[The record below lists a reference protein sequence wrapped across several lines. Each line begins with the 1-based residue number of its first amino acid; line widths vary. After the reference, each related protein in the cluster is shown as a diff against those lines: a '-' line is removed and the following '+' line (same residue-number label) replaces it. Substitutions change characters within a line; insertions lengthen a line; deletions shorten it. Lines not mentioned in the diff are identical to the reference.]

1 MEQKKITF
9 NRDLNKAMK
18 FASQKALVENS
29 DFITPEH
36 LLYGMMTLPQM
47 QDLMWSCNEAFDID
61 DFLDELD
68 EHIEEST
75 KDDSQ
80 GAKPNDICEPSFQLQ
95 QVFTDAVRQAIMA
108 ERKAIDM
115 PMAIN
120 AILCLEN
127 SWAAYLL
134 RKHANV
140 EDFEIMTG
148 TEIHFHEHSTGV
160 EEDDDQY
167 SNGEGDNPFGLF
179 DDDDED
185 LLFGDEDDYS
195 SPSHKNDKWK
205 KYVTCINEHLKD
217 KNPLI
222 GREKELDRTIQVLCR
237 KDKNN
242 PLHIGEPG
250 VGKTAL
256 VYGVARRIEEGKVP
270 DRLKGCNI
278 YQLDMGTLLAGTRFR
293 GDMEQR
299 LKQIMEGV
307 TSEAHCIIYLD
318 EIHNIVGAGKGA
330 EGGSDVSDLLKP
342 YLDDDRIRVIG
353 ATTYTE
359 YNKNFTRSVGM
370 IRRFQTIDVE
380 EPSIDEAIHILKSLK
395 PIYEKYHH
403 VKYDAAAIEYA
414 VTSSAKFITDRFL
427 PDKAIDLMDEAAAKL
442 RMERDSQPEELD
454 EITRRLRQ
462 LEIER
467 EAIKREGDEAKLD
480 ALNKEIAE
488 LQEREKNFRAKW
500 EGEKEVLAKIQQDK
514 QQMEQLKFEAERA
527 EREGDYGRVA
537 EIRYGKLQQL
547 QHDIDAQQEQ
557 LRSRQGAEAM
567 VKEEVTPDDIAD
579 VVARWTGIPV
589 TRMLQSEREKLLHL
603 EDELHRRVVGQD
615 EAIQAVADAVRRSRA
630 GLQDPKRPIG
640 SFIFLGTTGV
650 GKTELAKALAD
661 YLFNDENMMT
671 RIDMSEYQEK
681 FSVSR
686 LVGAPPGYVGYE
698 EGGQLTEAVRR
709 KPYSVV
715 LFDEIEKAHPDV
727 FNILLQ
733 VLDDGRLTDNKGR
746 TVNFK
751 NTIIIMTSNMGSQL
765 IQQKFEAIA
774 RKSADERERIIDE
787 TKGEVLE
794 MLKKTIR
801 PEFLN
806 RIDDI
811 IMFEP
816 LTQPQIEQI
825 VRLQVNGIERLLKDQ
840 DVHIEV
846 SDAAVKLVAK
856 AGFDPEFGARP
867 VKRALQRLLLNDLSK
882 ALLAGTVDK
891 TRPIRVDV
899 DGDAL
904 RFSNAD

>member
-18 FASQKALVENS
+18 YASQKALVENS

-47 QDLMWSCNEAFDID
+47 QDLMWSCNEAFDLD

-140 EDFEIMTG
+140 EDFEIMTA
-148 TEIHFHEHSTGV
+148 TEIHFHERSTGV

-185 LLFGDEDDYS
+185 LLFGDEDDFS

-205 KYVTCINEHLKD
+205 KYVTCINEHLAE

-427 PDKAIDLMDEAAAKL
+427 PDKAIDIIDEAGAQAE
-442 RMERDSQPEELD
+442 MEGKKYKKIGKKQ
-454 EITRRLRQ
+454 
-462 LEIER
+462 
-467 EAIKREGDEAKLD
+467 
-480 ALNKEIAE
+480 IA
-488 LQEREKNFRAKW
+488 
-500 EGEKEVLAKIQQDK
+500 EVLAK
-514 QQMEQLKFEAERA
+514 
-527 EREGDYGRVA
+527 VA
-537 EIRYGKLQQL
+537 K
-547 QHDIDAQQEQ
+547 IDALAIKQDDNKNLASLE
-557 LRSRQGAEAM
+557 SRM
-567 VKEEVTPDDIAD
+567 KD
-579 VVARWTGIPV
+579 VIY
-589 TRMLQSEREKLLHL
+589 
-603 EDELHRRVVGQD
+603 GQD
-615 EAIQAVADAVRRSRA
+615 RAIQTVVEAVQLSKA
-630 GLQDPKRPIG
+630 GLTDENKPLASLLFVGP
-640 SFIFLGTTGV
+640 TGV
-650 GKTELAKALAD
+650 GKTEVAKMLAQELGVKLVR
-661 YLFNDENMMT
+661 F
-671 RIDMSEYQEK
+671 DMSEYVEK
-681 FSVSR
+681 HTVAK
-686 LVGAPPGYVGYE
+686 LIGAPAGYVGYDD
-698 EGGQLTEAVRR
+698 GGLLTDAVR
-709 KPYSVV
+709 KSPDCV
-715 LFDEIEKAHPDV
+715 LLLDEIEKAHSDI

-733 VLDDGRLTDNKGR
+733 VMDYGVLTDSKGR
-746 TVNFK
+746 KAHFK
-751 NTIIIMTSNMGSQL
+751 NVILIMTSNAGAQYASQASVGFASTATAGSAMLKQVKHTFKPEFINRL
-765 IQQKFEAIA
+765 NEIVVFNDMDEQMAKLILGKKLRELNAKLAAKSVSITLTDEAHQHLLKSGYSKEYGAREMDRVIQQQLKTMLM
-774 RKSADERERIIDE
+774 REILFG
-787 TKGEVLE
+787 K
-794 MLKKTIR
+794 LKKGGEATV
-801 PEFLN
+801 
-806 RIDDI
+806 D
-811 IMFEP
+811 
-816 LTQPQIEQI
+816 
-825 VRLQVNGIERLLKDQ
+825 LQNGILTIKQ
-840 DVHIEV
+840 
-846 SDAAVKLVAK
+846 S
-856 AGFDPEFGARP
+856 
-867 VKRALQRLLLNDLSK
+867 
-882 ALLAGTVDK
+882 
-891 TRPIRVDV
+891 
-899 DGDAL
+899 
-904 RFSNAD
+904 

>member
-47 QDLMWSCNEAFDID
+47 QDLMWSCNEAFDLD
-61 DFLDELD
+61 NFLDELD

-140 EDFEIMTG
+140 EDFEIMTA
-148 TEIHFHEHSTGV
+148 TEIHFHERSTGV

-205 KYVTCINEHLKD
+205 KYVTCINEHLAE

-222 GREKELDRTIQVLCR
+222 GRERELDRTIQVLCR

-427 PDKAIDLMDEAAAKL
+427 PDKAIDIIDEAGAQAE
-442 RMERDSQPEELD
+442 MEGKKYKKIGKKQ
-454 EITRRLRQ
+454 
-462 LEIER
+462 
-467 EAIKREGDEAKLD
+467 
-480 ALNKEIAE
+480 IA
-488 LQEREKNFRAKW
+488 
-500 EGEKEVLAKIQQDK
+500 EVLAK
-514 QQMEQLKFEAERA
+514 
-527 EREGDYGRVA
+527 VA
-537 EIRYGKLQQL
+537 K
-547 QHDIDAQQEQ
+547 IDALAIKQDDNKNLASLE
-557 LRSRQGAEAM
+557 SRM
-567 VKEEVTPDDIAD
+567 KD
-579 VVARWTGIPV
+579 VIY
-589 TRMLQSEREKLLHL
+589 
-603 EDELHRRVVGQD
+603 GQD
-615 EAIQAVADAVRRSRA
+615 RAIQTVVEAVQLSKA
-630 GLQDPKRPIG
+630 GLTDENKPLASLLFVGP
-640 SFIFLGTTGV
+640 TGV
-650 GKTELAKALAD
+650 GKTEVAKMLAQELGVKLVR
-661 YLFNDENMMT
+661 F
-671 RIDMSEYQEK
+671 DMSEYVEK
-681 FSVSR
+681 HTVAK
-686 LVGAPPGYVGYE
+686 LIGAPAGYVGYDD
-698 EGGQLTEAVRR
+698 GGLLTDAVR
-709 KPYSVV
+709 KSPDCV
-715 LFDEIEKAHPDV
+715 LLLDEIEKAHSDI

-733 VLDDGRLTDNKGR
+733 VMDYGVLTDSKGR
-746 TVNFK
+746 KAHFK
-751 NTIIIMTSNMGSQL
+751 NVILIMTSNAGAQYASQASVGFASTASAGSAMLKQVKHTFKPEFINRL
-765 IQQKFEAIA
+765 NEIVVFNDMDEQMAKLILGKKLRELNAKLAAKSVSIALTDEAHQHLLKSGYSKEYGAREMDRVIQQQLKTMLM
-774 RKSADERERIIDE
+774 REILFG
-787 TKGEVLE
+787 K
-794 MLKKTIR
+794 LKKGG
-801 PEFLN
+801 E
-806 RIDDI
+806 
-811 IMFEP
+811 
-816 LTQPQIEQI
+816 
-825 VRLQVNGIERLLKDQ
+825 
-840 DVHIEV
+840 
-846 SDAAVKLVAK
+846 A
-856 AGFDPEFGARP
+856 
-867 VKRALQRLLLNDLSK
+867 
-882 ALLAGTVDK
+882 TVDLQNGTLTIK
-891 TRPIRVDV
+891 Q
-899 DGDAL
+899 
-904 RFSNAD
+904 S

>member
-140 EDFEIMTG
+140 EDFEIMTA
-148 TEIHFHEHSTGV
+148 TEIHFHERSTGV

-185 LLFGDEDDYS
+185 LLFGDEDDFS

-205 KYVTCINEHLKD
+205 KYVTCINEHLAE

-427 PDKAIDLMDEAAAKL
+427 PDKAIDIIDEAGAQAE
-442 RMERDSQPEELD
+442 MEGKKYKKIGKKQ
-454 EITRRLRQ
+454 
-462 LEIER
+462 
-467 EAIKREGDEAKLD
+467 
-480 ALNKEIAE
+480 IA
-488 LQEREKNFRAKW
+488 
-500 EGEKEVLAKIQQDK
+500 EVLAK
-514 QQMEQLKFEAERA
+514 
-527 EREGDYGRVA
+527 VA
-537 EIRYGKLQQL
+537 K
-547 QHDIDAQQEQ
+547 IDALAIKQDDNKNLASLE
-557 LRSRQGAEAM
+557 SRM
-567 VKEEVTPDDIAD
+567 KD
-579 VVARWTGIPV
+579 VIY
-589 TRMLQSEREKLLHL
+589 
-603 EDELHRRVVGQD
+603 GQD
-615 EAIQAVADAVRRSRA
+615 RAIQTVVEAVQLSKA
-630 GLQDPKRPIG
+630 GLTDENKPLASLLFVGP
-640 SFIFLGTTGV
+640 TGV
-650 GKTELAKALAD
+650 GKTEVAKMLAQELGVKLVR
-661 YLFNDENMMT
+661 F
-671 RIDMSEYQEK
+671 DMSEYVEK
-681 FSVSR
+681 HTVAK
-686 LVGAPPGYVGYE
+686 LIGAPAGYVGYDD
-698 EGGQLTEAVRR
+698 GGLLTDAVR
-709 KPYSVV
+709 KSPDCV
-715 LFDEIEKAHPDV
+715 LLLDEIEKAHSDI

-733 VLDDGRLTDNKGR
+733 VMDYGVLTDSKGR
-746 TVNFK
+746 KAHFK
-751 NTIIIMTSNMGSQL
+751 NVILIMTSNAGAQYASQASVGFASTASAGSAMLKQVKHTFKPEFINRL
-765 IQQKFEAIA
+765 NEIVVFNDMDEQMAKLILGKKLRELNAKLAAKSVSITLTDEAHQHLLKSGYSKEYGAREMDRVIQQQLKTMLM
-774 RKSADERERIIDE
+774 REILFG
-787 TKGEVLE
+787 K
-794 MLKKTIR
+794 LKKGG
-801 PEFLN
+801 E
-806 RIDDI
+806 
-811 IMFEP
+811 
-816 LTQPQIEQI
+816 
-825 VRLQVNGIERLLKDQ
+825 
-840 DVHIEV
+840 
-846 SDAAVKLVAK
+846 A
-856 AGFDPEFGARP
+856 
-867 VKRALQRLLLNDLSK
+867 
-882 ALLAGTVDK
+882 TVDLQNGTLTIK
-891 TRPIRVDV
+891 Q
-899 DGDAL
+899 
-904 RFSNAD
+904 S

>member
-47 QDLMWSCNEAFDID
+47 QDLMWSCNEAFDLD

-140 EDFEIMTG
+140 EDFEIMTA
-148 TEIHFHEHSTGV
+148 TEIHFHERSTGV

-185 LLFGDEDDYS
+185 LLFGDEDDFS

-205 KYVTCINEHLKD
+205 KYVTCINEHLAE

-222 GREKELDRTIQVLCR
+222 GRERELDRTIQVLCR

-256 VYGVARRIEEGKVP
+256 VYGVARRIEEGNVP

-427 PDKAIDLMDEAAAKL
+427 PDKAIDIIDEAGAQAE
-442 RMERDSQPEELD
+442 MEGKKYKKIGKKQ
-454 EITRRLRQ
+454 
-462 LEIER
+462 
-467 EAIKREGDEAKLD
+467 
-480 ALNKEIAE
+480 IA
-488 LQEREKNFRAKW
+488 
-500 EGEKEVLAKIQQDK
+500 EVLAK
-514 QQMEQLKFEAERA
+514 
-527 EREGDYGRVA
+527 VA
-537 EIRYGKLQQL
+537 K
-547 QHDIDAQQEQ
+547 IDALAIKQDDNKNLASLE
-557 LRSRQGAEAM
+557 SRM
-567 VKEEVTPDDIAD
+567 KD
-579 VVARWTGIPV
+579 VIY
-589 TRMLQSEREKLLHL
+589 
-603 EDELHRRVVGQD
+603 GQD
-615 EAIQAVADAVRRSRA
+615 RAIQTVVEAVQLSKA
-630 GLQDPKRPIG
+630 GLTDENKPLASLLFVGP
-640 SFIFLGTTGV
+640 TGV
-650 GKTELAKALAD
+650 GKTEVAKMLAQELGVKLVR
-661 YLFNDENMMT
+661 F
-671 RIDMSEYQEK
+671 DMSEYVEK
-681 FSVSR
+681 HTVAK
-686 LVGAPPGYVGYE
+686 LIGAPAGYVGYDD
-698 EGGQLTEAVRR
+698 GGLLTDAVR
-709 KPYSVV
+709 KSPDCV
-715 LFDEIEKAHPDV
+715 LLLDEIEKAHSDI

-733 VLDDGRLTDNKGR
+733 VMDYGVLTDSKGR
-746 TVNFK
+746 KAHFK
-751 NTIIIMTSNMGSQL
+751 NVILIMTSNAGAQYASQASVGFASTATAGSAMLKQVKHTFKPEFINRL
-765 IQQKFEAIA
+765 NEIVVFNDMDEQMAKLILGKKLRELNAKLAAKSVSITLTDEAHQHLLKSGYSKEYGAREMDRVIQQQLKTMLM
-774 RKSADERERIIDE
+774 REILFG
-787 TKGEVLE
+787 K
-794 MLKKTIR
+794 LKKGG
-801 PEFLN
+801 E
-806 RIDDI
+806 
-811 IMFEP
+811 
-816 LTQPQIEQI
+816 
-825 VRLQVNGIERLLKDQ
+825 
-840 DVHIEV
+840 
-846 SDAAVKLVAK
+846 A
-856 AGFDPEFGARP
+856 
-867 VKRALQRLLLNDLSK
+867 
-882 ALLAGTVDK
+882 TVDLQNGTLTIK
-891 TRPIRVDV
+891 Q
-899 DGDAL
+899 
-904 RFSNAD
+904 S

>member
-18 FASQKALVENS
+18 YASQKALVENS

-148 TEIHFHEHSTGV
+148 TEIHFHERSTGV

-195 SPSHKNDKWK
+195 SPSRKNDKWK
-205 KYVTCINEHLKD
+205 KYVTCINEHLAE

-427 PDKAIDLMDEAAAKL
+427 PDKAIDIIDEAGAQAE
-442 RMERDSQPEELD
+442 MEGKKYKKIGKKQ
-454 EITRRLRQ
+454 
-462 LEIER
+462 
-467 EAIKREGDEAKLD
+467 
-480 ALNKEIAE
+480 IA
-488 LQEREKNFRAKW
+488 
-500 EGEKEVLAKIQQDK
+500 EVLAK
-514 QQMEQLKFEAERA
+514 
-527 EREGDYGRVA
+527 VA
-537 EIRYGKLQQL
+537 K
-547 QHDIDAQQEQ
+547 IDALAIKQDDNKNLASLE
-557 LRSRQGAEAM
+557 SRM
-567 VKEEVTPDDIAD
+567 KD
-579 VVARWTGIPV
+579 VIY
-589 TRMLQSEREKLLHL
+589 
-603 EDELHRRVVGQD
+603 GQD
-615 EAIQAVADAVRRSRA
+615 RAIQTVVEAVQLSKA
-630 GLQDPKRPIG
+630 GLTDENKPLASLLFVGP
-640 SFIFLGTTGV
+640 TGV
-650 GKTELAKALAD
+650 GKTEVAKMLAQELGVKLVR
-661 YLFNDENMMT
+661 F
-671 RIDMSEYQEK
+671 DMSEYVEK
-681 FSVSR
+681 HTVAK
-686 LVGAPPGYVGYE
+686 LIGAPAGYVGYDD
-698 EGGQLTEAVRR
+698 GGLLTDAVR
-709 KPYSVV
+709 KSPDCV
-715 LFDEIEKAHPDV
+715 LLLDEIEKAHSDI

-733 VLDDGRLTDNKGR
+733 VMDYGVLTDSKGR
-746 TVNFK
+746 KAHFK
-751 NTIIIMTSNMGSQL
+751 NVILIMTSNAGAQYASQASVGFASTATAGSAMLKQVKHTFKPEFINRL
-765 IQQKFEAIA
+765 NEIVVFNDMDEQMAKLILGKKLRELNAKLAAKSVSITLTDEAHQHLLKNGYSKEYGAREMDRVIQQQLKTMLM
-774 RKSADERERIIDE
+774 REILFG
-787 TKGEVLE
+787 K
-794 MLKKTIR
+794 LKKGG
-801 PEFLN
+801 E
-806 RIDDI
+806 
-811 IMFEP
+811 
-816 LTQPQIEQI
+816 
-825 VRLQVNGIERLLKDQ
+825 
-840 DVHIEV
+840 
-846 SDAAVKLVAK
+846 A
-856 AGFDPEFGARP
+856 
-867 VKRALQRLLLNDLSK
+867 
-882 ALLAGTVDK
+882 TVDLQNGTLTIK
-891 TRPIRVDV
+891 Q
-899 DGDAL
+899 
-904 RFSNAD
+904 S

>member
-47 QDLMWSCNEAFDID
+47 QDLMWSCNEAFDLD

-140 EDFEIMTG
+140 EDFEIMTA
-148 TEIHFHEHSTGV
+148 TEIHFHERSTGV

-185 LLFGDEDDYS
+185 LLFGDEDDFS

-205 KYVTCINEHLKD
+205 KYVTCINEHLAE

-242 PLHIGEPG
+242 PLHIGDPG

-427 PDKAIDLMDEAAAKL
+427 PDKAIDIIDEAGAQAE
-442 RMERDSQPEELD
+442 MEGKKYKKIGKKQ
-454 EITRRLRQ
+454 
-462 LEIER
+462 
-467 EAIKREGDEAKLD
+467 
-480 ALNKEIAE
+480 IA
-488 LQEREKNFRAKW
+488 
-500 EGEKEVLAKIQQDK
+500 EVLAK
-514 QQMEQLKFEAERA
+514 
-527 EREGDYGRVA
+527 VA
-537 EIRYGKLQQL
+537 K
-547 QHDIDAQQEQ
+547 IDALAIKQDDNKNLASLE
-557 LRSRQGAEAM
+557 SRM
-567 VKEEVTPDDIAD
+567 KD
-579 VVARWTGIPV
+579 VIY
-589 TRMLQSEREKLLHL
+589 
-603 EDELHRRVVGQD
+603 GQD
-615 EAIQAVADAVRRSRA
+615 RAIQTVVEAVQLSKA
-630 GLQDPKRPIG
+630 GLTDENKPLASLLFVGP
-640 SFIFLGTTGV
+640 TGV
-650 GKTELAKALAD
+650 GKTEVAKTLAQELGVKLVR
-661 YLFNDENMMT
+661 F
-671 RIDMSEYQEK
+671 DMSEYVEK
-681 FSVSR
+681 HTVAK
-686 LVGAPPGYVGYE
+686 LIGAPAGYVGYDD
-698 EGGQLTEAVRR
+698 GGLLTDAVR
-709 KPYSVV
+709 KSPDCV
-715 LFDEIEKAHPDV
+715 LLLDEIEKAHSDI

-733 VLDDGRLTDNKGR
+733 VMDYGVLTDSKGR
-746 TVNFK
+746 KAHFK
-751 NTIIIMTSNMGSQL
+751 NVILIMTSNAGAQYASQASVGFASTATAGSAMLKQVKHTFKPEFINRL
-765 IQQKFEAIA
+765 NEIVVFNDMDEQMAKLILGKKLRELNAKLAAKSVSITLTDEAHQHLLKSGYSKEYGAREMDRVIQQQLKTMLM
-774 RKSADERERIIDE
+774 REILFG
-787 TKGEVLE
+787 K
-794 MLKKTIR
+794 LKKGG
-801 PEFLN
+801 E
-806 RIDDI
+806 
-811 IMFEP
+811 
-816 LTQPQIEQI
+816 
-825 VRLQVNGIERLLKDQ
+825 
-840 DVHIEV
+840 
-846 SDAAVKLVAK
+846 A
-856 AGFDPEFGARP
+856 
-867 VKRALQRLLLNDLSK
+867 
-882 ALLAGTVDK
+882 TVDLQNGTLTIK
-891 TRPIRVDV
+891 Q
-899 DGDAL
+899 
-904 RFSNAD
+904 S

>member
-47 QDLMWSCNEAFDID
+47 QDLMWSCNEAFDLD

-140 EDFEIMTG
+140 EDFEIMTA
-148 TEIHFHEHSTGV
+148 TEIHFHERSTGV

-195 SPSHKNDKWK
+195 SPSRKNDKWK
-205 KYVTCINEHLKD
+205 KYVTCINEHLAE

-330 EGGSDVSDLLKP
+330 EGVSDVSDLLKP

-403 VKYDAAAIEYA
+403 VKYDDAAIEYA

-427 PDKAIDLMDEAAAKL
+427 PDKAIDIIDEAGAQAE
-442 RMERDSQPEELD
+442 MEGKKYKKIGKKQ
-454 EITRRLRQ
+454 
-462 LEIER
+462 
-467 EAIKREGDEAKLD
+467 
-480 ALNKEIAE
+480 IA
-488 LQEREKNFRAKW
+488 
-500 EGEKEVLAKIQQDK
+500 EVLAK
-514 QQMEQLKFEAERA
+514 
-527 EREGDYGRVA
+527 VA
-537 EIRYGKLQQL
+537 K
-547 QHDIDAQQEQ
+547 IDALAIKQDDNKNLASLE
-557 LRSRQGAEAM
+557 SRM
-567 VKEEVTPDDIAD
+567 KD
-579 VVARWTGIPV
+579 VIY
-589 TRMLQSEREKLLHL
+589 
-603 EDELHRRVVGQD
+603 GQD
-615 EAIQAVADAVRRSRA
+615 RAIQTVVEAVQLSKA
-630 GLQDPKRPIG
+630 GLTDENKPLASLLFVGP
-640 SFIFLGTTGV
+640 TGV
-650 GKTELAKALAD
+650 GKTEVAKMLAQELGVKLVR
-661 YLFNDENMMT
+661 F
-671 RIDMSEYQEK
+671 DMSEYVEK
-681 FSVSR
+681 HTVAK
-686 LVGAPPGYVGYE
+686 LIGAPAGYVGYDD
-698 EGGQLTEAVRR
+698 GGLLTDAVR
-709 KPYSVV
+709 KSPDCV
-715 LFDEIEKAHPDV
+715 LLLDEIEKAHSDI

-733 VLDDGRLTDNKGR
+733 VMDYGVLTDSKGR
-746 TVNFK
+746 KAHFK
-751 NTIIIMTSNMGSQL
+751 NVILIMTSNAGAQYASQASMGFASTATAGSAMLKQVKHTFKPEFINRL
-765 IQQKFEAIA
+765 NEIVVFNDMDEQMAKLILGKKLRELNAKLAAKSVSITLTEEAHQHLLKSGYSKEYGAREMDRVIQQQLKTMLM
-774 RKSADERERIIDE
+774 REILFG
-787 TKGEVLE
+787 K
-794 MLKKTIR
+794 LKKGG
-801 PEFLN
+801 E
-806 RIDDI
+806 
-811 IMFEP
+811 
-816 LTQPQIEQI
+816 
-825 VRLQVNGIERLLKDQ
+825 
-840 DVHIEV
+840 
-846 SDAAVKLVAK
+846 A
-856 AGFDPEFGARP
+856 
-867 VKRALQRLLLNDLSK
+867 
-882 ALLAGTVDK
+882 TVDLK
-891 TRPIRVDV
+891 NGTLTIKQ
-899 DGDAL
+899 
-904 RFSNAD
+904 S

>member
-18 FASQKALVENS
+18 YASQKALVENS

-47 QDLMWSCNEAFDID
+47 QDLMWSCNEAFDLD
-61 DFLDELD
+61 NFLDELD

-140 EDFEIMTG
+140 EDFEIMTA
-148 TEIHFHEHSTGV
+148 TEIHFHERSTGV

-185 LLFGDEDDYS
+185 LLFGDEDDFS

-205 KYVTCINEHLKD
+205 KYVTCINEHLAE

-427 PDKAIDLMDEAAAKL
+427 PDKAIDIIDEAGAQAE
-442 RMERDSQPEELD
+442 MEGKKYKKIGKKQ
-454 EITRRLRQ
+454 
-462 LEIER
+462 
-467 EAIKREGDEAKLD
+467 
-480 ALNKEIAE
+480 IA
-488 LQEREKNFRAKW
+488 
-500 EGEKEVLAKIQQDK
+500 EVLAK
-514 QQMEQLKFEAERA
+514 
-527 EREGDYGRVA
+527 VA
-537 EIRYGKLQQL
+537 K
-547 QHDIDAQQEQ
+547 IDALAIKQDDNKNLASLE
-557 LRSRQGAEAM
+557 SRM
-567 VKEEVTPDDIAD
+567 KD
-579 VVARWTGIPV
+579 VIY
-589 TRMLQSEREKLLHL
+589 
-603 EDELHRRVVGQD
+603 GQD
-615 EAIQAVADAVRRSRA
+615 RAIQTVVEAVQLSKA
-630 GLQDPKRPIG
+630 GLTDENKPLASLLFVGP
-640 SFIFLGTTGV
+640 TGV
-650 GKTELAKALAD
+650 GKTEVAKMLAQELGVKLVR
-661 YLFNDENMMT
+661 F
-671 RIDMSEYQEK
+671 DMSEYVEK
-681 FSVSR
+681 HTVAK
-686 LVGAPPGYVGYE
+686 LIGAPAGYVGYDD
-698 EGGQLTEAVRR
+698 GGLLTDAVR
-709 KPYSVV
+709 KSPDCV
-715 LFDEIEKAHPDV
+715 LLLDEIEKAHSDI

-733 VLDDGRLTDNKGR
+733 VMDYGVLTDSKGR
-746 TVNFK
+746 KAHFK
-751 NTIIIMTSNMGSQL
+751 NVILIMTSNAGAQYASQASVGFASTASAGSAMLKQVKHTFKPEFINRL
-765 IQQKFEAIA
+765 NEIVVFNDMDEQMAKLILGKKLRELNAKLAAKSVSITLTDEAHQHLLKSGYSKEYGAREMDRVIQQQLKTMLM
-774 RKSADERERIIDE
+774 REILFG
-787 TKGEVLE
+787 K
-794 MLKKTIR
+794 LKKGG
-801 PEFLN
+801 E
-806 RIDDI
+806 
-811 IMFEP
+811 
-816 LTQPQIEQI
+816 
-825 VRLQVNGIERLLKDQ
+825 
-840 DVHIEV
+840 
-846 SDAAVKLVAK
+846 A
-856 AGFDPEFGARP
+856 
-867 VKRALQRLLLNDLSK
+867 
-882 ALLAGTVDK
+882 TVDLQNGTLTIK
-891 TRPIRVDV
+891 Q
-899 DGDAL
+899 
-904 RFSNAD
+904 S

>member
-47 QDLMWSCNEAFDID
+47 QDLMWSCNEAFDLD
-61 DFLDELD
+61 NFLDELD

-140 EDFEIMTG
+140 EDFEIMTA
-148 TEIHFHEHSTGV
+148 TEIHFHERSTGV

-185 LLFGDEDDYS
+185 LLFGDEDDFS

-205 KYVTCINEHLKD
+205 KYVTCINEHLAE

-278 YQLDMGTLLAGTRFR
+278 YQFDMGTLLAGTRFR

-427 PDKAIDLMDEAAAKL
+427 PDKAIDIIDEAGAQAE
-442 RMERDSQPEELD
+442 MEGKKYKKIGKKQ
-454 EITRRLRQ
+454 
-462 LEIER
+462 
-467 EAIKREGDEAKLD
+467 
-480 ALNKEIAE
+480 IA
-488 LQEREKNFRAKW
+488 
-500 EGEKEVLAKIQQDK
+500 EVLAK
-514 QQMEQLKFEAERA
+514 
-527 EREGDYGRVA
+527 VA
-537 EIRYGKLQQL
+537 K
-547 QHDIDAQQEQ
+547 IDALAIKQDDNKNLASLE
-557 LRSRQGAEAM
+557 SRM
-567 VKEEVTPDDIAD
+567 KD
-579 VVARWTGIPV
+579 VIY
-589 TRMLQSEREKLLHL
+589 
-603 EDELHRRVVGQD
+603 GQD
-615 EAIQAVADAVRRSRA
+615 RAIQTVVEAVQLSKA
-630 GLQDPKRPIG
+630 GLTDENKPLASLLFVGP
-640 SFIFLGTTGV
+640 TGV
-650 GKTELAKALAD
+650 GKTEVAKMLAQELGVKLVR
-661 YLFNDENMMT
+661 F
-671 RIDMSEYQEK
+671 DMSEYVEK
-681 FSVSR
+681 HTVAK
-686 LVGAPPGYVGYE
+686 LIGAPAGYVGYDD
-698 EGGQLTEAVRR
+698 GGLLTDAVR
-709 KPYSVV
+709 KSPDCV
-715 LFDEIEKAHPDV
+715 LLLDEIEKAHSDI

-733 VLDDGRLTDNKGR
+733 VMDYGVLTDSKGR
-746 TVNFK
+746 KAHFK
-751 NTIIIMTSNMGSQL
+751 NVILIMTSNAGAQYASQASMGFASTATAGSAMLKQVKHTFKPEFINRL
-765 IQQKFEAIA
+765 NEIVVFNDMDEQMAKLILGKKLRELNAKLAAKSVSITLTDEAHQHLLKSGYSKEYGAREMDRVIQQQLKTMLM
-774 RKSADERERIIDE
+774 REILFG
-787 TKGEVLE
+787 K
-794 MLKKTIR
+794 LKKGGEATV
-801 PEFLN
+801 
-806 RIDDI
+806 D
-811 IMFEP
+811 
-816 LTQPQIEQI
+816 
-825 VRLQVNGIERLLKDQ
+825 LQNGILTIKQ
-840 DVHIEV
+840 
-846 SDAAVKLVAK
+846 S
-856 AGFDPEFGARP
+856 
-867 VKRALQRLLLNDLSK
+867 
-882 ALLAGTVDK
+882 
-891 TRPIRVDV
+891 
-899 DGDAL
+899 
-904 RFSNAD
+904 

>member
-47 QDLMWSCNEAFDID
+47 QDLMWSCNEAFDLD

-140 EDFEIMTG
+140 EDFEIMTA
-148 TEIHFHEHSTGV
+148 TEIHFHERSTGV

-185 LLFGDEDDYS
+185 LLFGDEDDFS

-205 KYVTCINEHLKD
+205 KYVTCINEHLAE

-256 VYGVARRIEEGKVP
+256 VYGVARRIEEGNVP

-427 PDKAIDLMDEAAAKL
+427 PDKAIDIIDEAGAQAE
-442 RMERDSQPEELD
+442 MEGKKYKKIGKKQ
-454 EITRRLRQ
+454 
-462 LEIER
+462 
-467 EAIKREGDEAKLD
+467 
-480 ALNKEIAE
+480 IA
-488 LQEREKNFRAKW
+488 
-500 EGEKEVLAKIQQDK
+500 EVLAK
-514 QQMEQLKFEAERA
+514 
-527 EREGDYGRVA
+527 VA
-537 EIRYGKLQQL
+537 K
-547 QHDIDAQQEQ
+547 IDALAIKQDDNKNLASLE
-557 LRSRQGAEAM
+557 SRM
-567 VKEEVTPDDIAD
+567 KD
-579 VVARWTGIPV
+579 VIY
-589 TRMLQSEREKLLHL
+589 
-603 EDELHRRVVGQD
+603 GQD
-615 EAIQAVADAVRRSRA
+615 RAIQTVVEAVQLSKA
-630 GLQDPKRPIG
+630 GLTDENKPLASLLFVGP
-640 SFIFLGTTGV
+640 TGV
-650 GKTELAKALAD
+650 GKTEVAKMLAQELGVKLVR
-661 YLFNDENMMT
+661 F
-671 RIDMSEYQEK
+671 DMSEYVEK
-681 FSVSR
+681 HTVAK
-686 LVGAPPGYVGYE
+686 LIGAPAGYVGYDD
-698 EGGQLTEAVRR
+698 GGLLTDAVR
-709 KPYSVV
+709 KSPDCV
-715 LFDEIEKAHPDV
+715 LLLDEIEKAHSDI

-733 VLDDGRLTDNKGR
+733 VMDYGVLTDSKGR
-746 TVNFK
+746 KAHFK
-751 NTIIIMTSNMGSQL
+751 NVILIMTSNAGAQYASQATVGFASTATAGSAMLKQVKHTFKPEFINRL
-765 IQQKFEAIA
+765 NEIVVFNDMDEQMAKLILGKKLRELNAKLAAKSVSITLTDEAHQHLLKSGYSKEYGAREMDRVIQQQLKTMLM
-774 RKSADERERIIDE
+774 REILFG
-787 TKGEVLE
+787 K
-794 MLKKTIR
+794 LKKGG
-801 PEFLN
+801 E
-806 RIDDI
+806 
-811 IMFEP
+811 
-816 LTQPQIEQI
+816 
-825 VRLQVNGIERLLKDQ
+825 
-840 DVHIEV
+840 
-846 SDAAVKLVAK
+846 A
-856 AGFDPEFGARP
+856 
-867 VKRALQRLLLNDLSK
+867 
-882 ALLAGTVDK
+882 TVDLQNGTLTIK
-891 TRPIRVDV
+891 Q
-899 DGDAL
+899 
-904 RFSNAD
+904 S

>member
-47 QDLMWSCNEAFDID
+47 QDLMWSCNEAFDLD

-140 EDFEIMTG
+140 EDFEIMTA
-148 TEIHFHEHSTGV
+148 TEIHFHERSTGV

-185 LLFGDEDDYS
+185 LLFGDEDDFS

-205 KYVTCINEHLKD
+205 KYVTCINEHLAE

-222 GREKELDRTIQVLCR
+222 GRECELDRTIQVLCR

-427 PDKAIDLMDEAAAKL
+427 PDKAIDIIDEAGAQAE
-442 RMERDSQPEELD
+442 MEGKKYKKIGKKQ
-454 EITRRLRQ
+454 
-462 LEIER
+462 
-467 EAIKREGDEAKLD
+467 
-480 ALNKEIAE
+480 IA
-488 LQEREKNFRAKW
+488 
-500 EGEKEVLAKIQQDK
+500 EVLAK
-514 QQMEQLKFEAERA
+514 
-527 EREGDYGRVA
+527 VA
-537 EIRYGKLQQL
+537 K
-547 QHDIDAQQEQ
+547 IDALAIKQDDNKNLASLE
-557 LRSRQGAEAM
+557 SRM
-567 VKEEVTPDDIAD
+567 KSVIY
-579 VVARWTGIPV
+579 
-589 TRMLQSEREKLLHL
+589 
-603 EDELHRRVVGQD
+603 GQD
-615 EAIQAVADAVRRSRA
+615 RAIQTVVEAVQLSKA
-630 GLQDPKRPIG
+630 GLTDENKPLASLLFVGP
-640 SFIFLGTTGV
+640 TGV
-650 GKTELAKALAD
+650 GKTEVAKMLAQELGVKLVR
-661 YLFNDENMMT
+661 F
-671 RIDMSEYQEK
+671 DMSEYVEK
-681 FSVSR
+681 HTVAK
-686 LVGAPPGYVGYE
+686 LIGAPAGYVGYDD
-698 EGGQLTEAVRR
+698 GGLLTDAVR
-709 KPYSVV
+709 KSPDCV
-715 LFDEIEKAHPDV
+715 LLLDEIEKAHSDI

-733 VLDDGRLTDNKGR
+733 VMDYGVLTDSKGR
-746 TVNFK
+746 KAHFK
-751 NTIIIMTSNMGSQL
+751 NVILIMTSNAGAQYASQASMGFASTATAGSAMLKQVKHTFKPEFINRL
-765 IQQKFEAIA
+765 NEIVVFNDMDEQMAKLILGKKLRELNAKLAAKSVSITLTDEAHQHLLKSGYSKEYGAREMDRVIQQQLKTMLM
-774 RKSADERERIIDE
+774 REILFG
-787 TKGEVLE
+787 K
-794 MLKKTIR
+794 LKKGG
-801 PEFLN
+801 E
-806 RIDDI
+806 
-811 IMFEP
+811 
-816 LTQPQIEQI
+816 
-825 VRLQVNGIERLLKDQ
+825 
-840 DVHIEV
+840 
-846 SDAAVKLVAK
+846 A
-856 AGFDPEFGARP
+856 
-867 VKRALQRLLLNDLSK
+867 
-882 ALLAGTVDK
+882 TVDLQNGTLTIK
-891 TRPIRVDV
+891 Q
-899 DGDAL
+899 
-904 RFSNAD
+904 S

>member
-395 PIYEKYHH
+395 SIYEKYHH
-403 VKYDAAAIEYA
+403 VKYDDAAIEYA

-427 PDKAIDLMDEAAAKL
+427 PDKAIDIIDEAGAQAE
-442 RMERDSQPEELD
+442 MEGKKYKKIGKKQ
-454 EITRRLRQ
+454 
-462 LEIER
+462 
-467 EAIKREGDEAKLD
+467 
-480 ALNKEIAE
+480 IA
-488 LQEREKNFRAKW
+488 
-500 EGEKEVLAKIQQDK
+500 EVLAK
-514 QQMEQLKFEAERA
+514 
-527 EREGDYGRVA
+527 VA
-537 EIRYGKLQQL
+537 K
-547 QHDIDAQQEQ
+547 IDALAIKQDDNKNLASLE
-557 LRSRQGAEAM
+557 SRM
-567 VKEEVTPDDIAD
+567 KD
-579 VVARWTGIPV
+579 VIY
-589 TRMLQSEREKLLHL
+589 
-603 EDELHRRVVGQD
+603 GQD
-615 EAIQAVADAVRRSRA
+615 RAIQTVVEAVQLSKA
-630 GLQDPKRPIG
+630 GLTDENKPLASLLFVGP
-640 SFIFLGTTGV
+640 TGV
-650 GKTELAKALAD
+650 GKTEVAKMLAQELGVKLVR
-661 YLFNDENMMT
+661 F
-671 RIDMSEYQEK
+671 DMSEYVEK
-681 FSVSR
+681 HTVAK
-686 LVGAPPGYVGYE
+686 LIGAPAGYVGYDDS
-698 EGGQLTEAVRR
+698 GLLTDAVR
-709 KPYSVV
+709 KSPDCV
-715 LFDEIEKAHPDV
+715 LLLDEIEKAHSDI

-733 VLDDGRLTDNKGR
+733 VMDYGVLTDSKGR
-746 TVNFK
+746 KAHFK
-751 NTIIIMTSNMGSQL
+751 NVILIMTSNAGAQYASQASVGFASTATAGSAMLKQVKHTFKPEFINRL
-765 IQQKFEAIA
+765 NEIVVFNDMDEQMAKLILDKKLRELNTKLAAKSVSITLTDEAHQHLLKSGYSKEYGAREMDRVIQQQLKTMLM
-774 RKSADERERIIDE
+774 REILFG
-787 TKGEVLE
+787 K
-794 MLKKTIR
+794 LKKGGEATV
-801 PEFLN
+801 
-806 RIDDI
+806 D
-811 IMFEP
+811 
-816 LTQPQIEQI
+816 
-825 VRLQVNGIERLLKDQ
+825 LQNGILTIKQ
-840 DVHIEV
+840 
-846 SDAAVKLVAK
+846 S
-856 AGFDPEFGARP
+856 
-867 VKRALQRLLLNDLSK
+867 
-882 ALLAGTVDK
+882 
-891 TRPIRVDV
+891 
-899 DGDAL
+899 
-904 RFSNAD
+904 

>member
-1 MEQKKITF
+1 MEQRKITF

-18 FASQKALVENS
+18 YASQKALVENS

-47 QDLMWSCNEAFDID
+47 QDLMWSCNEAFDLD

-140 EDFEIMTG
+140 EDFEIMTE

-160 EEDDDQY
+160 EEDNDQY
-167 SNGEGDNPFGLF
+167 SNGEGDDNPFGLF
-179 DDDDED
+179 DDDDEY
-185 LLFGDEDDYS
+185 LPFGDDDDFS
-195 SPSHKNDKWK
+195 SPSRKNDKWK
-205 KYVTCINEHLKD
+205 KYVTCINEHLED

-237 KDKNN
+237 KEKNN

-270 DRLKGCNI
+270 DRLKGSKI
-278 YQLDMGTLLAGTRFR
+278 YQLDMGTLLACTRYR

-427 PDKAIDLMDEAAAKL
+427 PDKAIDIIDEAGAQAE
-442 RMERDSQPEELD
+442 MEGKKYKKIGKKQ
-454 EITRRLRQ
+454 
-462 LEIER
+462 
-467 EAIKREGDEAKLD
+467 
-480 ALNKEIAE
+480 IA
-488 LQEREKNFRAKW
+488 
-500 EGEKEVLAKIQQDK
+500 EVLAK
-514 QQMEQLKFEAERA
+514 
-527 EREGDYGRVA
+527 VA
-537 EIRYGKLQQL
+537 K
-547 QHDIDAQQEQ
+547 IDALAIKQDDNKNLASLE
-557 LRSRQGAEAM
+557 SRM
-567 VKEEVTPDDIAD
+567 KD
-579 VVARWTGIPV
+579 VIY
-589 TRMLQSEREKLLHL
+589 
-603 EDELHRRVVGQD
+603 GQD
-615 EAIQAVADAVRRSRA
+615 RAIQTVVEAVQLSKA
-630 GLQDPKRPIG
+630 GLTDENKPLASLLFVGP
-640 SFIFLGTTGV
+640 TGV
-650 GKTELAKALAD
+650 GKTEVAKMLAQELGVKLVR
-661 YLFNDENMMT
+661 F
-671 RIDMSEYQEK
+671 DMSEYVEK
-681 FSVSR
+681 HTVAK
-686 LVGAPPGYVGYE
+686 LIGAPAGYVGYDD
-698 EGGQLTEAVRR
+698 GGLLTDAVR
-709 KPYSVV
+709 KSPDCV
-715 LFDEIEKAHPDV
+715 LLLDEIEKAHSDI

-733 VLDDGRLTDNKGR
+733 VMDYGVLTDSKGR
-746 TVNFK
+746 KAHFK
-751 NTIIIMTSNMGSQL
+751 NVILIMTSNAGAQYASQASVGFASTATAGSAMLKQVKHTFKPEFINRL
-765 IQQKFEAIA
+765 NEIVVFNDMDEQMAKLILGKKLRELNAKLAAKSVSITLTNEAHQHLLKSGYSKEYGAREMDRVIQQQLKTMLM
-774 RKSADERERIIDE
+774 REILFG
-787 TKGEVLE
+787 K
-794 MLKKTIR
+794 LKK
-801 PEFLN
+801 
-806 RIDDI
+806 
-811 IMFEP
+811 
-816 LTQPQIEQI
+816 
-825 VRLQVNGIERLLKDQ
+825 GG
-840 DVHIEV
+840 
-846 SDAAVKLVAK
+846 K
-856 AGFDPEFGARP
+856 A
-867 VKRALQRLLLNDLSK
+867 
-882 ALLAGTVDK
+882 TVDLQNGTLTIK
-891 TRPIRVDV
+891 Q
-899 DGDAL
+899 
-904 RFSNAD
+904 S

>member
-47 QDLMWSCNEAFDID
+47 QDLMWSCNEAFDLD
-61 DFLDELD
+61 NFLDELD

-140 EDFEIMTG
+140 EDFEIMTA
-148 TEIHFHEHSTGV
+148 TEIHFHERSTGV

-195 SPSHKNDKWK
+195 SPSRKNDKWK
-205 KYVTCINEHLKD
+205 KYVTCINEHLAE

-427 PDKAIDLMDEAAAKL
+427 PDKAIDIIDEAGAQAE
-442 RMERDSQPEELD
+442 MEGKKYKKIGKKQ
-454 EITRRLRQ
+454 
-462 LEIER
+462 
-467 EAIKREGDEAKLD
+467 
-480 ALNKEIAE
+480 IA
-488 LQEREKNFRAKW
+488 
-500 EGEKEVLAKIQQDK
+500 EVLAK
-514 QQMEQLKFEAERA
+514 
-527 EREGDYGRVA
+527 VA
-537 EIRYGKLQQL
+537 K
-547 QHDIDAQQEQ
+547 IDALAIKQDDNKNLASLE
-557 LRSRQGAEAM
+557 SRM
-567 VKEEVTPDDIAD
+567 KD
-579 VVARWTGIPV
+579 VIY
-589 TRMLQSEREKLLHL
+589 
-603 EDELHRRVVGQD
+603 GQD
-615 EAIQAVADAVRRSRA
+615 RAIQTVVEAVQLSKA
-630 GLQDPKRPIG
+630 GLTDENKPLASLLFVGP
-640 SFIFLGTTGV
+640 TGV
-650 GKTELAKALAD
+650 GKTEVAKMLAQELGVKLVR
-661 YLFNDENMMT
+661 F
-671 RIDMSEYQEK
+671 DMSEYVEK
-681 FSVSR
+681 HTVAK
-686 LVGAPPGYVGYE
+686 LIGAPAGYVGYDD
-698 EGGQLTEAVRR
+698 GGLLTDAVR
-709 KPYSVV
+709 KSPDCV
-715 LFDEIEKAHPDV
+715 LLLDEIEKAHSDI

-733 VLDDGRLTDNKGR
+733 VMDYGVLTDSKGR
-746 TVNFK
+746 KAHFK
-751 NTIIIMTSNMGSQL
+751 NVILIMTSNAGAQYASQASMGFASTATAGSAMLKQVKHTFKPEFINRL
-765 IQQKFEAIA
+765 NEIVVFNDMDEQMAKLILGKKLRELNAKLAAKSVSITLTDEAHQHLLKSGYSKEYGAREMDRVIQQQLKTMLM
-774 RKSADERERIIDE
+774 REILFG
-787 TKGEVLE
+787 K
-794 MLKKTIR
+794 LKKGGEATV
-801 PEFLN
+801 
-806 RIDDI
+806 D
-811 IMFEP
+811 
-816 LTQPQIEQI
+816 
-825 VRLQVNGIERLLKDQ
+825 LQNGILTIKQ
-840 DVHIEV
+840 
-846 SDAAVKLVAK
+846 S
-856 AGFDPEFGARP
+856 
-867 VKRALQRLLLNDLSK
+867 
-882 ALLAGTVDK
+882 
-891 TRPIRVDV
+891 
-899 DGDAL
+899 
-904 RFSNAD
+904 

>member
-47 QDLMWSCNEAFDID
+47 QDLMWSCNEAFDLD
-61 DFLDELD
+61 NFLDELD

-140 EDFEIMTG
+140 EDFEIMTA
-148 TEIHFHEHSTGV
+148 TEIHFHERSTGV

-185 LLFGDEDDYS
+185 LLFGDEDDFS

-205 KYVTCINEHLKD
+205 KYVTCINEHLAE

-222 GREKELDRTIQVLCR
+222 GREKELYRTIQVLCR

-403 VKYDAAAIEYA
+403 VKYDDAAIEYA

-427 PDKAIDLMDEAAAKL
+427 PDKAIDIIDEAGAQAE
-442 RMERDSQPEELD
+442 MEGKKYKKIGKKQ
-454 EITRRLRQ
+454 
-462 LEIER
+462 
-467 EAIKREGDEAKLD
+467 
-480 ALNKEIAE
+480 IA
-488 LQEREKNFRAKW
+488 
-500 EGEKEVLAKIQQDK
+500 EVLAK
-514 QQMEQLKFEAERA
+514 
-527 EREGDYGRVA
+527 VA
-537 EIRYGKLQQL
+537 K
-547 QHDIDAQQEQ
+547 IDALAIKQDDNKNLASLE
-557 LRSRQGAEAM
+557 SRM
-567 VKEEVTPDDIAD
+567 KD
-579 VVARWTGIPV
+579 VIY
-589 TRMLQSEREKLLHL
+589 
-603 EDELHRRVVGQD
+603 GQD
-615 EAIQAVADAVRRSRA
+615 RAIQTVVEAVQLSKA
-630 GLQDPKRPIG
+630 GLTDENKPLASLLFVGP
-640 SFIFLGTTGV
+640 TGV
-650 GKTELAKALAD
+650 GKTEVAKMLAQELGVKLVR
-661 YLFNDENMMT
+661 F
-671 RIDMSEYQEK
+671 DMSEYVEK
-681 FSVSR
+681 HTVAK
-686 LVGAPPGYVGYE
+686 LIGAPAGYVGYDD
-698 EGGQLTEAVRR
+698 GGLLTDAVR
-709 KPYSVV
+709 KSPDCV
-715 LFDEIEKAHPDV
+715 LLLDEIEKAHSDI

-733 VLDDGRLTDNKGR
+733 VMDYGVLTDSKGR
-746 TVNFK
+746 KAHFK
-751 NTIIIMTSNMGSQL
+751 NVILIMTSNAGAQYASQASVGFASTATAGSAMLKQVKHTFKPEFINRL
-765 IQQKFEAIA
+765 NEIVVFNDMDEQMAKLILGKKLRELNAKLAAKSVSITLTDEAHQHLLKSGYSKEYGAREMDRVIQQQLKTMLM
-774 RKSADERERIIDE
+774 REILFG
-787 TKGEVLE
+787 K
-794 MLKKTIR
+794 LKKGG
-801 PEFLN
+801 E
-806 RIDDI
+806 
-811 IMFEP
+811 
-816 LTQPQIEQI
+816 
-825 VRLQVNGIERLLKDQ
+825 
-840 DVHIEV
+840 
-846 SDAAVKLVAK
+846 A
-856 AGFDPEFGARP
+856 
-867 VKRALQRLLLNDLSK
+867 
-882 ALLAGTVDK
+882 TVDLQNGTLTIK
-891 TRPIRVDV
+891 Q
-899 DGDAL
+899 
-904 RFSNAD
+904 S

>member
-18 FASQKALVENS
+18 YASQKALVENS

-47 QDLMWSCNEAFDID
+47 QDLMWSCNEAFDLD

-148 TEIHFHEHSTGV
+148 TEIHFHERSTGV

-185 LLFGDEDDYS
+185 LLFGDEDDFS

-205 KYVTCINEHLKD
+205 KYVTCINEHLAE

-222 GREKELDRTIQVLCR
+222 GRERELDRTIQVLCR

-342 YLDDDRIRVIG
+342 YLDDDQIRVIG

-359 YNKNFTRSVGM
+359 YNKSFTRSVGM

-403 VKYDAAAIEYA
+403 VKYDDAAIEYA

-427 PDKAIDLMDEAAAKL
+427 PDKAIDIIDEAGAQAE
-442 RMERDSQPEELD
+442 MEGKKYKKIGKKQ
-454 EITRRLRQ
+454 
-462 LEIER
+462 
-467 EAIKREGDEAKLD
+467 
-480 ALNKEIAE
+480 IA
-488 LQEREKNFRAKW
+488 
-500 EGEKEVLAKIQQDK
+500 EVLAK
-514 QQMEQLKFEAERA
+514 
-527 EREGDYGRVA
+527 VA
-537 EIRYGKLQQL
+537 K
-547 QHDIDAQQEQ
+547 IDALAIKQDDNKNLASLE
-557 LRSRQGAEAM
+557 SRM
-567 VKEEVTPDDIAD
+567 KD
-579 VVARWTGIPV
+579 VIY
-589 TRMLQSEREKLLHL
+589 
-603 EDELHRRVVGQD
+603 GQD
-615 EAIQAVADAVRRSRA
+615 RAIQTVVEAVQLSKA
-630 GLQDPKRPIG
+630 GLTDENKPLASLLFVGP
-640 SFIFLGTTGV
+640 TGV
-650 GKTELAKALAD
+650 GKTEVAKTLAQELGVKLVR
-661 YLFNDENMMT
+661 F
-671 RIDMSEYQEK
+671 DMSEYVEK
-681 FSVSR
+681 HTVAK
-686 LVGAPPGYVGYE
+686 LIGAPAGYVGYDD
-698 EGGQLTEAVRR
+698 GGLLTDAVR
-709 KPYSVV
+709 KSPDCV
-715 LFDEIEKAHPDV
+715 LLLDEIEKAHSDI

-733 VLDDGRLTDNKGR
+733 VMDYGVLTDSKGR
-746 TVNFK
+746 KAHFK
-751 NTIIIMTSNMGSQL
+751 NVILIMTSNAGAQYASQASVGFASTASAGSAMLKQVKHTFKPEFINRL
-765 IQQKFEAIA
+765 NEIVVFNDMDEQMAKLILGKKLRELNAKLAAKSVSITLTDKAHQHLLKSGYSKEYGAREMDRVIQQQLKTMLM
-774 RKSADERERIIDE
+774 REILFG
-787 TKGEVLE
+787 K
-794 MLKKTIR
+794 LKKGG
-801 PEFLN
+801 E
-806 RIDDI
+806 
-811 IMFEP
+811 
-816 LTQPQIEQI
+816 
-825 VRLQVNGIERLLKDQ
+825 
-840 DVHIEV
+840 
-846 SDAAVKLVAK
+846 A
-856 AGFDPEFGARP
+856 
-867 VKRALQRLLLNDLSK
+867 
-882 ALLAGTVDK
+882 TVDLQNGTLTIK
-891 TRPIRVDV
+891 Q
-899 DGDAL
+899 
-904 RFSNAD
+904 S

>member
-18 FASQKALVENS
+18 YASQKALVENS

-47 QDLMWSCNEAFDID
+47 QDLMWSCNEAFDLD

-185 LLFGDEDDYS
+185 LLFGDEDDFS

-205 KYVTCINEHLKD
+205 KYVTCINEHLAE

-222 GREKELDRTIQVLCR
+222 GRERELDRTIQVLCR

-270 DRLKGCNI
+270 DRLKGCKI

-403 VKYDAAAIEYA
+403 VKYDDAAIEYA

-427 PDKAIDLMDEAAAKL
+427 PDKAIDIIDEAGAQAE
-442 RMERDSQPEELD
+442 MEGKKYKKIGKKQ
-454 EITRRLRQ
+454 
-462 LEIER
+462 
-467 EAIKREGDEAKLD
+467 
-480 ALNKEIAE
+480 IA
-488 LQEREKNFRAKW
+488 
-500 EGEKEVLAKIQQDK
+500 EVLAK
-514 QQMEQLKFEAERA
+514 
-527 EREGDYGRVA
+527 VA
-537 EIRYGKLQQL
+537 K
-547 QHDIDAQQEQ
+547 IDALAIKQDDNKNLASLE
-557 LRSRQGAEAM
+557 SRM
-567 VKEEVTPDDIAD
+567 KD
-579 VVARWTGIPV
+579 VIY
-589 TRMLQSEREKLLHL
+589 
-603 EDELHRRVVGQD
+603 GQD
-615 EAIQAVADAVRRSRA
+615 RAIQTAVEAVQLSKA
-630 GLQDPKRPIG
+630 GLTDENKPLASLLFVGP
-640 SFIFLGTTGV
+640 TGV
-650 GKTELAKALAD
+650 GKTEVAKMLAQELGVKLVR
-661 YLFNDENMMT
+661 F
-671 RIDMSEYQEK
+671 DMSEYVEK
-681 FSVSR
+681 HTVAK
-686 LVGAPPGYVGYE
+686 LIGAPAGYVGYDD
-698 EGGQLTEAVRR
+698 GGLLTDAVR
-709 KPYSVV
+709 KSPDCV
-715 LFDEIEKAHPDV
+715 LLLDEIEKAHSDI

-733 VLDDGRLTDNKGR
+733 VMDYGVLTDSKGR
-746 TVNFK
+746 KAHFK
-751 NTIIIMTSNMGSQL
+751 NVILIMTSNAGAQYASQASVGFASTATAGSAMLKQVKHTFKPEFINRL
-765 IQQKFEAIA
+765 NEIVVFNDMDEQMAKLILGKKLRELNAKLAAKSVSITLTDEAHQHLLKSGYSKEYGAREMDRVIQQQLKTMLM
-774 RKSADERERIIDE
+774 REILFG
-787 TKGEVLE
+787 K
-794 MLKKTIR
+794 LKKGG
-801 PEFLN
+801 E
-806 RIDDI
+806 
-811 IMFEP
+811 
-816 LTQPQIEQI
+816 
-825 VRLQVNGIERLLKDQ
+825 
-840 DVHIEV
+840 
-846 SDAAVKLVAK
+846 A
-856 AGFDPEFGARP
+856 
-867 VKRALQRLLLNDLSK
+867 
-882 ALLAGTVDK
+882 TVDLQNGTLTIK
-891 TRPIRVDV
+891 Q
-899 DGDAL
+899 
-904 RFSNAD
+904 S

>member
-18 FASQKALVENS
+18 YASQKALVENS
-29 DFITPEH
+29 DFITPEN

-47 QDLMWSCNEAFDID
+47 RDLMWSCNEAFDLD
-61 DFLDELD
+61 NFLDELD

-140 EDFEIMTG
+140 EDFEIMTA
-148 TEIHFHEHSTGV
+148 TEIHFHERSTGV

-185 LLFGDEDDYS
+185 LLFGDEDDFS

-205 KYVTCINEHLKD
+205 KYVTCINEHLAE

-222 GREKELDRTIQVLCR
+222 GRERELDRTIQVLCR

-427 PDKAIDLMDEAAAKL
+427 PDKAIDIIDEAGAQAE
-442 RMERDSQPEELD
+442 MEGKKYKKIGKKQ
-454 EITRRLRQ
+454 
-462 LEIER
+462 
-467 EAIKREGDEAKLD
+467 
-480 ALNKEIAE
+480 IA
-488 LQEREKNFRAKW
+488 
-500 EGEKEVLAKIQQDK
+500 EVLAK
-514 QQMEQLKFEAERA
+514 
-527 EREGDYGRVA
+527 VA
-537 EIRYGKLQQL
+537 K
-547 QHDIDAQQEQ
+547 IDALAIKQDDNKNLASLE
-557 LRSRQGAEAM
+557 SRM
-567 VKEEVTPDDIAD
+567 KD
-579 VVARWTGIPV
+579 VIY
-589 TRMLQSEREKLLHL
+589 
-603 EDELHRRVVGQD
+603 GQD
-615 EAIQAVADAVRRSRA
+615 RAIQTVVEAVQLSKA
-630 GLQDPKRPIG
+630 GLTDENKPLASLLFVGP
-640 SFIFLGTTGV
+640 TGV
-650 GKTELAKALAD
+650 GKTEVAKMLAQELGVKLVR
-661 YLFNDENMMT
+661 F
-671 RIDMSEYQEK
+671 DMSEYVEK
-681 FSVSR
+681 HTVAK
-686 LVGAPPGYVGYE
+686 LIGAPAGYVGYDD
-698 EGGQLTEAVRR
+698 GGLLTDAVR
-709 KPYSVV
+709 KSPDCV
-715 LFDEIEKAHPDV
+715 LLLDEIEKAHSDI

-733 VLDDGRLTDNKGR
+733 VMDYGVLTDSKGR
-746 TVNFK
+746 KAHFK
-751 NTIIIMTSNMGSQL
+751 NVILIMTSNAGAQYASQASVGFASTATAGSAMLKQVKHTFKPEFINRL
-765 IQQKFEAIA
+765 NEIVVFNDMDEQMAKLILGKKLRELNAKLAAKSVSITLTDEAHQHLLKNGYSKEYGAREMDRVIQQQLKTMLM
-774 RKSADERERIIDE
+774 REILFG
-787 TKGEVLE
+787 K
-794 MLKKTIR
+794 LKKGGEATV
-801 PEFLN
+801 
-806 RIDDI
+806 D
-811 IMFEP
+811 
-816 LTQPQIEQI
+816 
-825 VRLQVNGIERLLKDQ
+825 LQNGILTIKQ
-840 DVHIEV
+840 
-846 SDAAVKLVAK
+846 S
-856 AGFDPEFGARP
+856 
-867 VKRALQRLLLNDLSK
+867 
-882 ALLAGTVDK
+882 
-891 TRPIRVDV
+891 
-899 DGDAL
+899 
-904 RFSNAD
+904 

>member
-47 QDLMWSCNEAFDID
+47 QDLMWSCNEAFDLD

-140 EDFEIMTG
+140 EDFEIMTA
-148 TEIHFHEHSTGV
+148 TEIHFHERSTGV

-185 LLFGDEDDYS
+185 LLFGDEDDFS

-205 KYVTCINEHLKD
+205 KYVTCINEHLAE

-222 GREKELDRTIQVLCR
+222 GRERELDRTIQVLCR

-427 PDKAIDLMDEAAAKL
+427 PDKAIDIIDEAGAQAE
-442 RMERDSQPEELD
+442 MEGKKYKKIGKKQ
-454 EITRRLRQ
+454 
-462 LEIER
+462 
-467 EAIKREGDEAKLD
+467 
-480 ALNKEIAE
+480 IA
-488 LQEREKNFRAKW
+488 
-500 EGEKEVLAKIQQDK
+500 EVLAK
-514 QQMEQLKFEAERA
+514 
-527 EREGDYGRVA
+527 VA
-537 EIRYGKLQQL
+537 K
-547 QHDIDAQQEQ
+547 IDALAIKQDDNKNLASLE
-557 LRSRQGAEAM
+557 SRM
-567 VKEEVTPDDIAD
+567 KD
-579 VVARWTGIPV
+579 VIY
-589 TRMLQSEREKLLHL
+589 
-603 EDELHRRVVGQD
+603 GQD
-615 EAIQAVADAVRRSRA
+615 RAIQTVVEAVQLSKA
-630 GLQDPKRPIG
+630 GLTDENKPLASLLFVGP
-640 SFIFLGTTGV
+640 TGV
-650 GKTELAKALAD
+650 GKTEVAKMLAQELGVKLVR
-661 YLFNDENMMT
+661 F
-671 RIDMSEYQEK
+671 DMSEYVEK
-681 FSVSR
+681 HTVAK
-686 LVGAPPGYVGYE
+686 LIGAPAGYVGYDD
-698 EGGQLTEAVRR
+698 GGLLTDAVR
-709 KPYSVV
+709 KSPDCV
-715 LFDEIEKAHPDV
+715 LLLDEIEKAHSDI

-733 VLDDGRLTDNKGR
+733 VMDYGVLTDSKGHKAH
-746 TVNFK
+746 FK
-751 NTIIIMTSNMGSQL
+751 NVILIMTSNAGAQYASQASMGFAST
-765 IQQKFEAIA
+765 ATA
-774 RKSADERERIIDE
+774 GSA
-787 TKGEVLE
+787 
-794 MLKKTIR
+794 MLKQVKHTFK
-801 PEFLN
+801 PEFINRLN
-806 RIDDI
+806 EIVVFNDMDEQMAKLILGKKLRELNAKLAAKSVSIT
-811 IMFEP
+811 
-816 LTQPQIEQI
+816 LTDEAHQHLLKSGYSKEYGAREMDRVIPQQLKTMLMREILFGKLKKGGEAT
-825 VRLQVNGIERLLKDQ
+825 VDLQNGILTIKQ
-840 DVHIEV
+840 
-846 SDAAVKLVAK
+846 S
-856 AGFDPEFGARP
+856 
-867 VKRALQRLLLNDLSK
+867 
-882 ALLAGTVDK
+882 
-891 TRPIRVDV
+891 
-899 DGDAL
+899 
-904 RFSNAD
+904 

>member
-47 QDLMWSCNEAFDID
+47 QDLMWSCNEAFDLD
-61 DFLDELD
+61 NFLDELD

-140 EDFEIMTG
+140 EDFEIMTA
-148 TEIHFHEHSTGV
+148 TEIHFHERSTGV

-205 KYVTCINEHLKD
+205 KYVTCINEHLAE

-222 GREKELDRTIQVLCR
+222 GRERELDRTIQVLCR

-427 PDKAIDLMDEAAAKL
+427 PDKAIDIIDEAGAQAE
-442 RMERDSQPEELD
+442 MEGKKYKKIGKKQ
-454 EITRRLRQ
+454 
-462 LEIER
+462 
-467 EAIKREGDEAKLD
+467 
-480 ALNKEIAE
+480 IA
-488 LQEREKNFRAKW
+488 
-500 EGEKEVLAKIQQDK
+500 EVLAK
-514 QQMEQLKFEAERA
+514 
-527 EREGDYGRVA
+527 VA
-537 EIRYGKLQQL
+537 K
-547 QHDIDAQQEQ
+547 IDALAIKQDDNKNLASLE
-557 LRSRQGAEAM
+557 SRM
-567 VKEEVTPDDIAD
+567 KD
-579 VVARWTGIPV
+579 VIY
-589 TRMLQSEREKLLHL
+589 
-603 EDELHRRVVGQD
+603 GQD
-615 EAIQAVADAVRRSRA
+615 RAIQTVVEAVQLSKA
-630 GLQDPKRPIG
+630 GLTDENKPLASLLFVGP
-640 SFIFLGTTGV
+640 TGV
-650 GKTELAKALAD
+650 GKTEVAKMLAQELGVKLVR
-661 YLFNDENMMT
+661 F
-671 RIDMSEYQEK
+671 DMSEYVEK
-681 FSVSR
+681 HTVAK
-686 LVGAPPGYVGYE
+686 LIGAPAGYVGYDD
-698 EGGQLTEAVRR
+698 GGLLTDAVR
-709 KPYSVV
+709 KSPDCV
-715 LFDEIEKAHPDV
+715 LLLDEIEKAHSDI

-733 VLDDGRLTDNKGR
+733 VMDYGVLTDSKGR
-746 TVNFK
+746 KAHFK
-751 NTIIIMTSNMGSQL
+751 NVILIMTSNAGAQYASQASVGFASTASAGSAMLKQVKHTFKPEFINRL
-765 IQQKFEAIA
+765 NEIVVFNDMDEQMAKLILGKKLRELNAKLAAKSVSITLTDEAHQHLLKSGYSKEYGAREMDRVIQQQLKTMLM
-774 RKSADERERIIDE
+774 REILFG
-787 TKGEVLE
+787 K
-794 MLKKTIR
+794 LKKGGEATV
-801 PEFLN
+801 
-806 RIDDI
+806 D
-811 IMFEP
+811 
-816 LTQPQIEQI
+816 
-825 VRLQVNGIERLLKDQ
+825 LQNGILTIKQ
-840 DVHIEV
+840 
-846 SDAAVKLVAK
+846 S
-856 AGFDPEFGARP
+856 
-867 VKRALQRLLLNDLSK
+867 
-882 ALLAGTVDK
+882 
-891 TRPIRVDV
+891 
-899 DGDAL
+899 
-904 RFSNAD
+904 

>member
-47 QDLMWSCNEAFDID
+47 QDLMWSCNEAFDLD
-61 DFLDELD
+61 NFLDELD

-140 EDFEIMTG
+140 EDFEIMTA
-148 TEIHFHEHSTGV
+148 TEIHFHERSTGV

-205 KYVTCINEHLKD
+205 KYVTCINEHLAE

-427 PDKAIDLMDEAAAKL
+427 PDKAIDIIDEAGAQAE
-442 RMERDSQPEELD
+442 MEGKKYKKIGKKQ
-454 EITRRLRQ
+454 
-462 LEIER
+462 
-467 EAIKREGDEAKLD
+467 
-480 ALNKEIAE
+480 IA
-488 LQEREKNFRAKW
+488 
-500 EGEKEVLAKIQQDK
+500 EVLAK
-514 QQMEQLKFEAERA
+514 
-527 EREGDYGRVA
+527 VA
-537 EIRYGKLQQL
+537 K
-547 QHDIDAQQEQ
+547 IDALAIKQDDNKNLASLE
-557 LRSRQGAEAM
+557 SRM
-567 VKEEVTPDDIAD
+567 KD
-579 VVARWTGIPV
+579 VIY
-589 TRMLQSEREKLLHL
+589 
-603 EDELHRRVVGQD
+603 GQD
-615 EAIQAVADAVRRSRA
+615 RAIQTVVEAVQLSKA
-630 GLQDPKRPIG
+630 GLTDENKPLASLLFVGP
-640 SFIFLGTTGV
+640 TGV
-650 GKTELAKALAD
+650 GKTEVAKMLAQELGVKLVR
-661 YLFNDENMMT
+661 F
-671 RIDMSEYQEK
+671 DMSEYVEK
-681 FSVSR
+681 HTVAK
-686 LVGAPPGYVGYE
+686 LIGAPAGYVGYDD
-698 EGGQLTEAVRR
+698 GGLLTDAVR
-709 KPYSVV
+709 KSPDCV
-715 LFDEIEKAHPDV
+715 LLLDEIEKAHSDI

-733 VLDDGRLTDNKGR
+733 VMDYGVLTDSKGR
-746 TVNFK
+746 KAHFK
-751 NTIIIMTSNMGSQL
+751 NVILIMTSNAGAQYASQASVGFASTASAGSAMLKQVKHTFKPEFINRL
-765 IQQKFEAIA
+765 NEIVVFNDMDEQMAKLILGKKLRELNAKLAAKSVSITLTDEAHQHLLKSGYSKEYGAREMDRVIQQQLKTMLM
-774 RKSADERERIIDE
+774 REILFG
-787 TKGEVLE
+787 K
-794 MLKKTIR
+794 LKKGG
-801 PEFLN
+801 E
-806 RIDDI
+806 
-811 IMFEP
+811 
-816 LTQPQIEQI
+816 
-825 VRLQVNGIERLLKDQ
+825 
-840 DVHIEV
+840 
-846 SDAAVKLVAK
+846 A
-856 AGFDPEFGARP
+856 
-867 VKRALQRLLLNDLSK
+867 
-882 ALLAGTVDK
+882 TVDLQNGTLTIK
-891 TRPIRVDV
+891 Q
-899 DGDAL
+899 
-904 RFSNAD
+904 S

>member
-47 QDLMWSCNEAFDID
+47 QDLMWSCNEAFDLE

-140 EDFEIMTG
+140 EDFEIMTA
-148 TEIHFHEHSTGV
+148 TEIHFHERSTGV

-195 SPSHKNDKWK
+195 SPSRKNDKWK
-205 KYVTCINEHLKD
+205 KYVTCINEHLAE

-222 GREKELDRTIQVLCR
+222 GRERELDRTIQVLCR

-427 PDKAIDLMDEAAAKL
+427 PDKAIDIIDEAGAQAE
-442 RMERDSQPEELD
+442 MEGKKYKKIGKKQ
-454 EITRRLRQ
+454 
-462 LEIER
+462 
-467 EAIKREGDEAKLD
+467 
-480 ALNKEIAE
+480 IA
-488 LQEREKNFRAKW
+488 
-500 EGEKEVLAKIQQDK
+500 EVLAK
-514 QQMEQLKFEAERA
+514 
-527 EREGDYGRVA
+527 VA
-537 EIRYGKLQQL
+537 K
-547 QHDIDAQQEQ
+547 IDALAIKQDDNKNLASLE
-557 LRSRQGAEAM
+557 SRM
-567 VKEEVTPDDIAD
+567 KD
-579 VVARWTGIPV
+579 VIY
-589 TRMLQSEREKLLHL
+589 
-603 EDELHRRVVGQD
+603 GQD
-615 EAIQAVADAVRRSRA
+615 RAIQTVVEAVQLSKA
-630 GLQDPKRPIG
+630 GLTDENKPLASLLFVGP
-640 SFIFLGTTGV
+640 TGV
-650 GKTELAKALAD
+650 GKTEVAKMLAQELGVKLVR
-661 YLFNDENMMT
+661 F
-671 RIDMSEYQEK
+671 DMSEYVEK
-681 FSVSR
+681 HTVAK
-686 LVGAPPGYVGYE
+686 LIGAPAGYVGYDD
-698 EGGQLTEAVRR
+698 GGLLTDAVR
-709 KPYSVV
+709 KSPDCV
-715 LFDEIEKAHPDV
+715 LLLDEIEKAHSDI

-733 VLDDGRLTDNKGR
+733 VMDYGVLTDSKGR
-746 TVNFK
+746 KAHFK
-751 NTIIIMTSNMGSQL
+751 NVILIMTSNAGAQYASQASVGFASTASAGSAMLKQVKHTFKPEFINRL
-765 IQQKFEAIA
+765 NEIVVFNDMDEQMAKLILGKKLRELNAKLAAKSVSITLTDEAHQHLLKSGYSKEYGAREMDRVIQQQLKTMLM
-774 RKSADERERIIDE
+774 REILFG
-787 TKGEVLE
+787 K
-794 MLKKTIR
+794 LKKGG
-801 PEFLN
+801 E
-806 RIDDI
+806 
-811 IMFEP
+811 
-816 LTQPQIEQI
+816 
-825 VRLQVNGIERLLKDQ
+825 
-840 DVHIEV
+840 
-846 SDAAVKLVAK
+846 A
-856 AGFDPEFGARP
+856 
-867 VKRALQRLLLNDLSK
+867 
-882 ALLAGTVDK
+882 TVDLQNGTLTIK
-891 TRPIRVDV
+891 Q
-899 DGDAL
+899 
-904 RFSNAD
+904 S

>member
-47 QDLMWSCNEAFDID
+47 QDLMWSCNEAFDLD
-61 DFLDELD
+61 DFLDEID

-148 TEIHFHEHSTGV
+148 TEIHFHERSTGV

-185 LLFGDEDDYS
+185 LLFGDEDDFS

-205 KYVTCINEHLKD
+205 KYVTCINEHLAE

-427 PDKAIDLMDEAAAKL
+427 PDKAIDIIDEAGAQAE
-442 RMERDSQPEELD
+442 MEGKKYKKIGKKQ
-454 EITRRLRQ
+454 
-462 LEIER
+462 
-467 EAIKREGDEAKLD
+467 
-480 ALNKEIAE
+480 IA
-488 LQEREKNFRAKW
+488 
-500 EGEKEVLAKIQQDK
+500 EVLAK
-514 QQMEQLKFEAERA
+514 
-527 EREGDYGRVA
+527 VA
-537 EIRYGKLQQL
+537 K
-547 QHDIDAQQEQ
+547 IDALAIKQDDNKNLASLE
-557 LRSRQGAEAM
+557 SRM
-567 VKEEVTPDDIAD
+567 KD
-579 VVARWTGIPV
+579 VIY
-589 TRMLQSEREKLLHL
+589 
-603 EDELHRRVVGQD
+603 GQD
-615 EAIQAVADAVRRSRA
+615 RAIQTVVEAVQLSKA
-630 GLQDPKRPIG
+630 GLTDENKPLASLLFVGP
-640 SFIFLGTTGV
+640 TGV
-650 GKTELAKALAD
+650 GKTEVAKMLAQELGVKLVR
-661 YLFNDENMMT
+661 F
-671 RIDMSEYQEK
+671 DMSEYVEK
-681 FSVSR
+681 HTVAK
-686 LVGAPPGYVGYE
+686 LIGAPAGYVGYDD
-698 EGGQLTEAVRR
+698 GGLLTDAVR
-709 KPYSVV
+709 KSPDCV
-715 LFDEIEKAHPDV
+715 LLLDEIEKAHSDI

-733 VLDDGRLTDNKGR
+733 VMDYGVLTDSKGR
-746 TVNFK
+746 KAHFK
-751 NTIIIMTSNMGSQL
+751 NVILIMTSNAGAQYASQASVGFASTATAGSAMLKQVKHTFKPEFINRL
-765 IQQKFEAIA
+765 NEIVVFNDMDEQMAKLILGKKLRELNAKLAAKSVSITLTDEAHQHLLKNGYSKEYGAREMDRVIQQQLKTMLM
-774 RKSADERERIIDE
+774 REILFG
-787 TKGEVLE
+787 K
-794 MLKKTIR
+794 LKKGG
-801 PEFLN
+801 E
-806 RIDDI
+806 
-811 IMFEP
+811 
-816 LTQPQIEQI
+816 
-825 VRLQVNGIERLLKDQ
+825 
-840 DVHIEV
+840 
-846 SDAAVKLVAK
+846 A
-856 AGFDPEFGARP
+856 
-867 VKRALQRLLLNDLSK
+867 
-882 ALLAGTVDK
+882 TVDLQNGTLTIK
-891 TRPIRVDV
+891 Q
-899 DGDAL
+899 
-904 RFSNAD
+904 S

>member
-47 QDLMWSCNEAFDID
+47 QDLMWSCNEAFDLD

-140 EDFEIMTG
+140 EDFEIMTA
-148 TEIHFHEHSTGV
+148 TEIHFHERSTGV

-185 LLFGDEDDYS
+185 LLFSDEDDFS

-205 KYVTCINEHLKD
+205 KYVTCINEHLAE

-330 EGGSDVSDLLKP
+330 EGGSDVSNLLKP

-427 PDKAIDLMDEAAAKL
+427 PDKAIDIIDEAGAQAE
-442 RMERDSQPEELD
+442 MEGKKYKKIGKKQ
-454 EITRRLRQ
+454 
-462 LEIER
+462 
-467 EAIKREGDEAKLD
+467 
-480 ALNKEIAE
+480 IA
-488 LQEREKNFRAKW
+488 
-500 EGEKEVLAKIQQDK
+500 EVLAK
-514 QQMEQLKFEAERA
+514 
-527 EREGDYGRVA
+527 VA
-537 EIRYGKLQQL
+537 K
-547 QHDIDAQQEQ
+547 IDALAIKQDDNKNLASLE
-557 LRSRQGAEAM
+557 SRM
-567 VKEEVTPDDIAD
+567 KD
-579 VVARWTGIPV
+579 VIY
-589 TRMLQSEREKLLHL
+589 
-603 EDELHRRVVGQD
+603 GQD
-615 EAIQAVADAVRRSRA
+615 RAIQTVVEAVQLSKA
-630 GLQDPKRPIG
+630 GLTDENKPLASLLFVGP
-640 SFIFLGTTGV
+640 TGV
-650 GKTELAKALAD
+650 GKTEVAKMLAQELGVKLVR
-661 YLFNDENMMT
+661 F
-671 RIDMSEYQEK
+671 DMSEYVEK
-681 FSVSR
+681 HTVAK
-686 LVGAPPGYVGYE
+686 LIGAPAGYVGYDD
-698 EGGQLTEAVRR
+698 GGLLTDAVR
-709 KPYSVV
+709 KSPDCV
-715 LFDEIEKAHPDV
+715 LLLDEIEKAHSDI

-733 VLDDGRLTDNKGR
+733 VMDYGVLTDSKGR
-746 TVNFK
+746 KAHFK
-751 NTIIIMTSNMGSQL
+751 NVILIMTSNAGAQYASQATVGFASTATAGSAMLKQVKHTFKPEFINRL
-765 IQQKFEAIA
+765 NEIVVFNDMDEQMAKLILGKKMRELNAKLAAKSVSITLTDEAHQHLLKSGYSKEYGAREMDRVIQQQLKTMLM
-774 RKSADERERIIDE
+774 REILFG
-787 TKGEVLE
+787 K
-794 MLKKTIR
+794 LKKGG
-801 PEFLN
+801 E
-806 RIDDI
+806 
-811 IMFEP
+811 
-816 LTQPQIEQI
+816 
-825 VRLQVNGIERLLKDQ
+825 
-840 DVHIEV
+840 
-846 SDAAVKLVAK
+846 A
-856 AGFDPEFGARP
+856 
-867 VKRALQRLLLNDLSK
+867 
-882 ALLAGTVDK
+882 TVDLQNGTLTIK
-891 TRPIRVDV
+891 Q
-899 DGDAL
+899 
-904 RFSNAD
+904 S

>member
-1 MEQKKITF
+1 MEQRKITF

-18 FASQKALVENS
+18 YASQKALVENS

-47 QDLMWSCNEAFDID
+47 QDLMWSCNEAFDLD

-140 EDFEIMTG
+140 EDFEIMTK

-167 SNGEGDNPFGLF
+167 SNCEGDNPFGLF

-185 LLFGDEDDYS
+185 LPFGDEDDFS

-205 KYVTCINEHLKD
+205 KYVTCINEHLAD

-222 GREKELDRTIQVLCR
+222 GRENELDRTIQVLCR

-270 DRLKGCNI
+270 DRLKGSKI
-278 YQLDMGTLLAGTRFR
+278 YQLDMGTLLAGTRYR

-427 PDKAIDLMDEAAAKL
+427 PDKAIDIIDEAGAQAE
-442 RMERDSQPEELD
+442 MEGKKYKKIGKKQ
-454 EITRRLRQ
+454 
-462 LEIER
+462 
-467 EAIKREGDEAKLD
+467 
-480 ALNKEIAE
+480 IA
-488 LQEREKNFRAKW
+488 
-500 EGEKEVLAKIQQDK
+500 EVLAK
-514 QQMEQLKFEAERA
+514 
-527 EREGDYGRVA
+527 VA
-537 EIRYGKLQQL
+537 K
-547 QHDIDAQQEQ
+547 IDALAIKQ
-557 LRSRQGAEAM
+557 
-567 VKEEVTPDDIAD
+567 DDNKNLASLERRMKD
-579 VVARWTGIPV
+579 VIY
-589 TRMLQSEREKLLHL
+589 
-603 EDELHRRVVGQD
+603 GQD
-615 EAIQAVADAVRRSRA
+615 RAIQTVVEAVQLSKA
-630 GLQDPKRPIG
+630 GLTDENKPLASLLFVGP
-640 SFIFLGTTGV
+640 TGV
-650 GKTELAKALAD
+650 GKTEVAKMLAQELGVKLVR
-661 YLFNDENMMT
+661 F
-671 RIDMSEYQEK
+671 DMSEYVEK
-681 FSVSR
+681 HTVAK
-686 LVGAPPGYVGYE
+686 LIGAPAGYVGYDD
-698 EGGQLTEAVRR
+698 GGLLTDAVR
-709 KPYSVV
+709 KSPDCV
-715 LFDEIEKAHPDV
+715 LLLDEIEKAHSDI

-733 VLDDGRLTDNKGR
+733 VMDYGVLTDSKGR
-746 TVNFK
+746 KAYFK
-751 NTIIIMTSNMGSQL
+751 NVILIMTSNAGAQYASQASMGFASTTTAGSAMLKQVKHTFKPEFINRL
-765 IQQKFEAIA
+765 NEIVVFNDMDEQMAKLILGKKLRELNAKLAAKSVSITLTNEAHQHLLKSGYSKEYGAREMDRVIQQQLKTMLM
-774 RKSADERERIIDE
+774 REILFG
-787 TKGEVLE
+787 K
-794 MLKKTIR
+794 LKKGG
-801 PEFLN
+801 E
-806 RIDDI
+806 
-811 IMFEP
+811 
-816 LTQPQIEQI
+816 
-825 VRLQVNGIERLLKDQ
+825 
-840 DVHIEV
+840 
-846 SDAAVKLVAK
+846 A
-856 AGFDPEFGARP
+856 
-867 VKRALQRLLLNDLSK
+867 
-882 ALLAGTVDK
+882 TVDLQNGTLTIK
-891 TRPIRVDV
+891 Q
-899 DGDAL
+899 
-904 RFSNAD
+904 S

>member
-47 QDLMWSCNEAFDID
+47 QDLMWSCNEAFDLD

-140 EDFEIMTG
+140 EDFEIMTA
-148 TEIHFHEHSTGV
+148 TEIHFHERSTGV

-185 LLFGDEDDYS
+185 LLFGDEDDFS

-205 KYVTCINEHLKD
+205 KYVTCINEHLAE

-222 GREKELDRTIQVLCR
+222 GRERELDRTIQVLCR

-342 YLDDDRIRVIG
+342 YLDDDRLRVIG

-427 PDKAIDLMDEAAAKL
+427 PDKAIDIIDEAGAQAE
-442 RMERDSQPEELD
+442 MEGKKYKKIGKKQ
-454 EITRRLRQ
+454 
-462 LEIER
+462 
-467 EAIKREGDEAKLD
+467 
-480 ALNKEIAE
+480 IA
-488 LQEREKNFRAKW
+488 
-500 EGEKEVLAKIQQDK
+500 EVLAK
-514 QQMEQLKFEAERA
+514 
-527 EREGDYGRVA
+527 VA
-537 EIRYGKLQQL
+537 K
-547 QHDIDAQQEQ
+547 IDALAIKQDDNKNLASLE
-557 LRSRQGAEAM
+557 SRM
-567 VKEEVTPDDIAD
+567 KD
-579 VVARWTGIPV
+579 VIY
-589 TRMLQSEREKLLHL
+589 
-603 EDELHRRVVGQD
+603 GQD
-615 EAIQAVADAVRRSRA
+615 RAIQTVVEAVQLSKA
-630 GLQDPKRPIG
+630 GLTDENKPLASLLFVGP
-640 SFIFLGTTGV
+640 TGV
-650 GKTELAKALAD
+650 GKTEVAKMLAQELGVKLVR
-661 YLFNDENMMT
+661 F
-671 RIDMSEYQEK
+671 DMSEYVEK
-681 FSVSR
+681 HTVAK
-686 LVGAPPGYVGYE
+686 LIGAPAGYVGYDD
-698 EGGQLTEAVRR
+698 GGLLTDAVR
-709 KPYSVV
+709 KSPDCV
-715 LFDEIEKAHPDV
+715 LLLDEIEKAHSDI

-733 VLDDGRLTDNKGR
+733 VMDYGVLTDSKGR
-746 TVNFK
+746 KAHFK
-751 NTIIIMTSNMGSQL
+751 NVILIMTSNAGAQYASQASVGFASTASAGSAMLKQVKHTFKPEFINRL
-765 IQQKFEAIA
+765 NEIVVFNDMDEQMAKLILGKKLRELNAKLAAKSVSIALTDEAHQHLLKSGYSKEYGAREMDRVIQQQLKTMLM
-774 RKSADERERIIDE
+774 REILFG
-787 TKGEVLE
+787 K
-794 MLKKTIR
+794 LKKGG
-801 PEFLN
+801 E
-806 RIDDI
+806 
-811 IMFEP
+811 
-816 LTQPQIEQI
+816 
-825 VRLQVNGIERLLKDQ
+825 
-840 DVHIEV
+840 
-846 SDAAVKLVAK
+846 A
-856 AGFDPEFGARP
+856 
-867 VKRALQRLLLNDLSK
+867 
-882 ALLAGTVDK
+882 TVDLQNGTLTIK
-891 TRPIRVDV
+891 Q
-899 DGDAL
+899 
-904 RFSNAD
+904 S

>member
-47 QDLMWSCNEAFDID
+47 QDLMWSCNEAFDLD
-61 DFLDELD
+61 NFLDELD

-148 TEIHFHEHSTGV
+148 TEIHFHERSTGV

-185 LLFGDEDDYS
+185 LLFGDEDDFS

-205 KYVTCINEHLKD
+205 KYVTCINEHLAE

-427 PDKAIDLMDEAAAKL
+427 PDKAIDIIDEAGAQAE
-442 RMERDSQPEELD
+442 MEGKKYKKIGKKQ
-454 EITRRLRQ
+454 
-462 LEIER
+462 
-467 EAIKREGDEAKLD
+467 
-480 ALNKEIAE
+480 IA
-488 LQEREKNFRAKW
+488 
-500 EGEKEVLAKIQQDK
+500 EVLAK
-514 QQMEQLKFEAERA
+514 
-527 EREGDYGRVA
+527 VA
-537 EIRYGKLQQL
+537 K
-547 QHDIDAQQEQ
+547 IDALAIKQDDNKNLASLE
-557 LRSRQGAEAM
+557 SRM
-567 VKEEVTPDDIAD
+567 KD
-579 VVARWTGIPV
+579 VIY
-589 TRMLQSEREKLLHL
+589 
-603 EDELHRRVVGQD
+603 GQD
-615 EAIQAVADAVRRSRA
+615 RAIQTVVEAVQLSKA
-630 GLQDPKRPIG
+630 GLTDENKPLASLLFVGP
-640 SFIFLGTTGV
+640 TGV
-650 GKTELAKALAD
+650 GKTEVAKMLAQELGVKLVR
-661 YLFNDENMMT
+661 F
-671 RIDMSEYQEK
+671 DMSEYVEK
-681 FSVSR
+681 HTVAK
-686 LVGAPPGYVGYE
+686 LIGAPAGYVGYDD
-698 EGGQLTEAVRR
+698 GGLLTDAVR
-709 KPYSVV
+709 KSPDCV
-715 LFDEIEKAHPDV
+715 LLLDEIEKAHSDI

-733 VLDDGRLTDNKGR
+733 VMDYGVLTDSKGR
-746 TVNFK
+746 KAHFK
-751 NTIIIMTSNMGSQL
+751 NVILIMTSNAGAQYASQASVGFASTATAGSAMLKQVKHTFKPEFINRL
-765 IQQKFEAIA
+765 NEIVVFNDMDEQMAKLILGKKLRELNAKLAAKSVSIALTDEAHQHLLKSGYSKEYGAREMDRVIQQQLKTMLM
-774 RKSADERERIIDE
+774 REILFG
-787 TKGEVLE
+787 K
-794 MLKKTIR
+794 LKKGG
-801 PEFLN
+801 E
-806 RIDDI
+806 
-811 IMFEP
+811 
-816 LTQPQIEQI
+816 
-825 VRLQVNGIERLLKDQ
+825 
-840 DVHIEV
+840 
-846 SDAAVKLVAK
+846 A
-856 AGFDPEFGARP
+856 
-867 VKRALQRLLLNDLSK
+867 
-882 ALLAGTVDK
+882 TVDLQNGTLTIK
-891 TRPIRVDV
+891 Q
-899 DGDAL
+899 
-904 RFSNAD
+904 S

>member
-185 LLFGDEDDYS
+185 LLFGDENDYS

-359 YNKNFTRSVGM
+359 YNKNFTRSVSM

-403 VKYDAAAIEYA
+403 VKYDDAAIEYA

-427 PDKAIDLMDEAAAKL
+427 PDKAIDIIDEAGAQAE
-442 RMERDSQPEELD
+442 MEGKKYKKIGKKQ
-454 EITRRLRQ
+454 
-462 LEIER
+462 
-467 EAIKREGDEAKLD
+467 
-480 ALNKEIAE
+480 IA
-488 LQEREKNFRAKW
+488 
-500 EGEKEVLAKIQQDK
+500 EVLAK
-514 QQMEQLKFEAERA
+514 
-527 EREGDYGRVA
+527 VA
-537 EIRYGKLQQL
+537 K
-547 QHDIDAQQEQ
+547 IDALAIKQDDNKNLASLE
-557 LRSRQGAEAM
+557 SRM
-567 VKEEVTPDDIAD
+567 KD
-579 VVARWTGIPV
+579 VIY
-589 TRMLQSEREKLLHL
+589 
-603 EDELHRRVVGQD
+603 GQD
-615 EAIQAVADAVRRSRA
+615 RAIQTVVEAVQLSKA
-630 GLQDPKRPIG
+630 GLTDENKPLASLLFVGP
-640 SFIFLGTTGV
+640 TGV
-650 GKTELAKALAD
+650 GKTEVAKMLAQELGVKLVR
-661 YLFNDENMMT
+661 F
-671 RIDMSEYQEK
+671 DMSEYVEK
-681 FSVSR
+681 HTVAK
-686 LVGAPPGYVGYE
+686 LIGAPAGYVGYDD
-698 EGGQLTEAVRR
+698 GGLLTDAVR
-709 KPYSVV
+709 KSPDCV
-715 LFDEIEKAHPDV
+715 LLLDEIEKAHSDI

-733 VLDDGRLTDNKGR
+733 VMDYGVLTDSKGR
-746 TVNFK
+746 KAHFK
-751 NTIIIMTSNMGSQL
+751 NVILIMTSNAGAQYASQASVGFASTATAGSAMLKQVKHTFKPEFINRL
-765 IQQKFEAIA
+765 NEIVVFNDMDEQMAKLILGKKLRELNAKLAAKSVSITLTDEAHQHLLKSGYSKEYGAREMDRVIQQQLKTMLM
-774 RKSADERERIIDE
+774 REILFG
-787 TKGEVLE
+787 K
-794 MLKKTIR
+794 LKKGG
-801 PEFLN
+801 E
-806 RIDDI
+806 
-811 IMFEP
+811 
-816 LTQPQIEQI
+816 
-825 VRLQVNGIERLLKDQ
+825 
-840 DVHIEV
+840 
-846 SDAAVKLVAK
+846 A
-856 AGFDPEFGARP
+856 
-867 VKRALQRLLLNDLSK
+867 
-882 ALLAGTVDK
+882 TVDLENGTLTIK
-891 TRPIRVDV
+891 Q
-899 DGDAL
+899 
-904 RFSNAD
+904 S

>member
-18 FASQKALVENS
+18 YASQKALVENS

-47 QDLMWSCNEAFDID
+47 QDLMWSCNEAFDLD

-140 EDFEIMTG
+140 EDFEIMTA
-148 TEIHFHEHSTGV
+148 TEIHFHERSTGV

-185 LLFGDEDDYS
+185 LLFGDEDDFS

-205 KYVTCINEHLKD
+205 KYVTCINEHLAE

-427 PDKAIDLMDEAAAKL
+427 PDKAIDIIDEAGAQAE
-442 RMERDSQPEELD
+442 MEGKKYKKIGKKQ
-454 EITRRLRQ
+454 
-462 LEIER
+462 
-467 EAIKREGDEAKLD
+467 
-480 ALNKEIAE
+480 IA
-488 LQEREKNFRAKW
+488 
-500 EGEKEVLAKIQQDK
+500 EVLAK
-514 QQMEQLKFEAERA
+514 
-527 EREGDYGRVA
+527 VA
-537 EIRYGKLQQL
+537 K
-547 QHDIDAQQEQ
+547 IDALAIKQDDNKNLASLE
-557 LRSRQGAEAM
+557 SRM
-567 VKEEVTPDDIAD
+567 KD
-579 VVARWTGIPV
+579 VIY
-589 TRMLQSEREKLLHL
+589 
-603 EDELHRRVVGQD
+603 GQD
-615 EAIQAVADAVRRSRA
+615 RAIQTVVEAVQLSKA
-630 GLQDPKRPIG
+630 GLTDENKPLASLLFVGP
-640 SFIFLGTTGV
+640 TGV
-650 GKTELAKALAD
+650 GKTEVAKMLAQELGVKLVR
-661 YLFNDENMMT
+661 F
-671 RIDMSEYQEK
+671 DMSEYVEK
-681 FSVSR
+681 HTVAK
-686 LVGAPPGYVGYE
+686 LIGAPAGYVGYDD
-698 EGGQLTEAVRR
+698 GGLLTDAVR
-709 KPYSVV
+709 KSPDCV
-715 LFDEIEKAHPDV
+715 LLLDEIEKAHSDI

-733 VLDDGRLTDNKGR
+733 VMDYGVLTDSKGHKAH
-746 TVNFK
+746 FK
-751 NTIIIMTSNMGSQL
+751 NVILIMTSNAGAQYASQASVGFASTATAGSTMLKQVKHTFKPEFINRL
-765 IQQKFEAIA
+765 NEIVVFNDMDEQMAKLILGKKLRELNAKLAAKSVSITLTDEAHQHLLKSGYSKEYGAREMDRVIQQQLKTMLM
-774 RKSADERERIIDE
+774 REILFG
-787 TKGEVLE
+787 K
-794 MLKKTIR
+794 LKKGG
-801 PEFLN
+801 E
-806 RIDDI
+806 
-811 IMFEP
+811 
-816 LTQPQIEQI
+816 
-825 VRLQVNGIERLLKDQ
+825 
-840 DVHIEV
+840 
-846 SDAAVKLVAK
+846 A
-856 AGFDPEFGARP
+856 
-867 VKRALQRLLLNDLSK
+867 
-882 ALLAGTVDK
+882 TVDLQNGTLTIK
-891 TRPIRVDV
+891 Q
-899 DGDAL
+899 
-904 RFSNAD
+904 S

>member
-47 QDLMWSCNEAFDID
+47 QDLMWSCNEAFDLD
-61 DFLDELD
+61 NFLDELD

-140 EDFEIMTG
+140 EDFEIMTA
-148 TEIHFHEHSTGV
+148 TEIHFHERSTGV

-185 LLFGDEDDYS
+185 LLFGDEDDFS

-205 KYVTCINEHLKD
+205 KYVTCINEHLAE

-427 PDKAIDLMDEAAAKL
+427 PDKAIDIIDEAGAQAE
-442 RMERDSQPEELD
+442 MEGKKYKKIGKKQ
-454 EITRRLRQ
+454 
-462 LEIER
+462 
-467 EAIKREGDEAKLD
+467 
-480 ALNKEIAE
+480 IA
-488 LQEREKNFRAKW
+488 
-500 EGEKEVLAKIQQDK
+500 EVLAK
-514 QQMEQLKFEAERA
+514 
-527 EREGDYGRVA
+527 VA
-537 EIRYGKLQQL
+537 K
-547 QHDIDAQQEQ
+547 IDALAIKQDDNKNLASLE
-557 LRSRQGAEAM
+557 SRM
-567 VKEEVTPDDIAD
+567 KD
-579 VVARWTGIPV
+579 VIY
-589 TRMLQSEREKLLHL
+589 
-603 EDELHRRVVGQD
+603 GQD
-615 EAIQAVADAVRRSRA
+615 RAIQTVVEAVQLSKA
-630 GLQDPKRPIG
+630 GLTDENKPLASLLFVGP
-640 SFIFLGTTGV
+640 TGV
-650 GKTELAKALAD
+650 GKTEVAKILAQELGVKLVR
-661 YLFNDENMMT
+661 F
-671 RIDMSEYQEK
+671 DMSEYVEK
-681 FSVSR
+681 HTVAK
-686 LVGAPPGYVGYE
+686 LIGAPAGYVGYDD
-698 EGGQLTEAVRR
+698 GGLLTDAVR
-709 KPYSVV
+709 KSPDCV
-715 LFDEIEKAHPDV
+715 LLLDEIEKAHSDI

-733 VLDDGRLTDNKGR
+733 VMDYGVLTDSKGR
-746 TVNFK
+746 KAHFK
-751 NTIIIMTSNMGSQL
+751 NVILIMTSNAGAQYASQASVGFASTASAGSAMLKQVKHTFKPEFINRL
-765 IQQKFEAIA
+765 NEIVVFNDMDEQMAKLILGKKLRELNAKLAAKSVSITLTDEAHQHLLKSGYSKEYGAREMDRVIQQQLKTMLM
-774 RKSADERERIIDE
+774 REILFG
-787 TKGEVLE
+787 K
-794 MLKKTIR
+794 LKKGGEATV
-801 PEFLN
+801 
-806 RIDDI
+806 D
-811 IMFEP
+811 
-816 LTQPQIEQI
+816 
-825 VRLQVNGIERLLKDQ
+825 LQNGILTIKQ
-840 DVHIEV
+840 
-846 SDAAVKLVAK
+846 S
-856 AGFDPEFGARP
+856 
-867 VKRALQRLLLNDLSK
+867 
-882 ALLAGTVDK
+882 
-891 TRPIRVDV
+891 
-899 DGDAL
+899 
-904 RFSNAD
+904 

>member
-18 FASQKALVENS
+18 YASQKALVENS

-47 QDLMWSCNEAFDID
+47 QDLMWSCNEAFDLD

-148 TEIHFHEHSTGV
+148 TEIHFHERSTGV

-185 LLFGDEDDYS
+185 LLFSDEDDFS

-205 KYVTCINEHLKD
+205 KYVTCINEHLAE

-222 GREKELDRTIQVLCR
+222 GRERELDRTIQVLCR

-427 PDKAIDLMDEAAAKL
+427 PDKAIDIIDEAGAQAE
-442 RMERDSQPEELD
+442 MEGKKYKKIGKKQ
-454 EITRRLRQ
+454 
-462 LEIER
+462 
-467 EAIKREGDEAKLD
+467 
-480 ALNKEIAE
+480 IA
-488 LQEREKNFRAKW
+488 
-500 EGEKEVLAKIQQDK
+500 EVLAK
-514 QQMEQLKFEAERA
+514 
-527 EREGDYGRVA
+527 VA
-537 EIRYGKLQQL
+537 K
-547 QHDIDAQQEQ
+547 IDALAIKQDDNKNLASLE
-557 LRSRQGAEAM
+557 SRM
-567 VKEEVTPDDIAD
+567 KSVIY
-579 VVARWTGIPV
+579 
-589 TRMLQSEREKLLHL
+589 
-603 EDELHRRVVGQD
+603 GQNR
-615 EAIQAVADAVRRSRA
+615 AIQTVVEAVQLSKA
-630 GLQDPKRPIG
+630 GLTDENKPLASLLFVGP
-640 SFIFLGTTGV
+640 TGV
-650 GKTELAKALAD
+650 GKTEVAKMLAQELGVKLVR
-661 YLFNDENMMT
+661 F
-671 RIDMSEYQEK
+671 DMSEYVEK
-681 FSVSR
+681 HTVAK
-686 LVGAPPGYVGYE
+686 LIGAPAGYVGYDD
-698 EGGQLTEAVRR
+698 GGLLTDAVR
-709 KPYSVV
+709 KSPDCV
-715 LFDEIEKAHPDV
+715 LLLDEIEKAHSDI

-733 VLDDGRLTDNKGR
+733 VMDYGVLTDSKGR
-746 TVNFK
+746 KAHFK
-751 NTIIIMTSNMGSQL
+751 NVILIMTSNAGAQYASQASVGFASTATAGSAMLKQVKHTFKPEFINRL
-765 IQQKFEAIA
+765 NEIVVFNDMDEQMAKLILGKKLRELNAKLAAKSVSITLTDEAHQHLLKSGYSKEYGAREMDRVIQQQLKTMLM
-774 RKSADERERIIDE
+774 REILFG
-787 TKGEVLE
+787 K
-794 MLKKTIR
+794 LKKGG
-801 PEFLN
+801 E
-806 RIDDI
+806 
-811 IMFEP
+811 
-816 LTQPQIEQI
+816 
-825 VRLQVNGIERLLKDQ
+825 
-840 DVHIEV
+840 
-846 SDAAVKLVAK
+846 A
-856 AGFDPEFGARP
+856 
-867 VKRALQRLLLNDLSK
+867 
-882 ALLAGTVDK
+882 TVDLQNGTLTIK
-891 TRPIRVDV
+891 Q
-899 DGDAL
+899 
-904 RFSNAD
+904 S

>member
-47 QDLMWSCNEAFDID
+47 QDLMWSCNEAFDLD

-148 TEIHFHEHSTGV
+148 TEIHFHERSTGV

-185 LLFGDEDDYS
+185 LLFGDEDDFS

-205 KYVTCINEHLKD
+205 KYVTCINEHLAE

-222 GREKELDRTIQVLCR
+222 GRERELDRTIQVLCR

-427 PDKAIDLMDEAAAKL
+427 PDKAIDIIDEAGAQAE
-442 RMERDSQPEELD
+442 MEGKKYKKIGKKQ
-454 EITRRLRQ
+454 
-462 LEIER
+462 
-467 EAIKREGDEAKLD
+467 
-480 ALNKEIAE
+480 IA
-488 LQEREKNFRAKW
+488 
-500 EGEKEVLAKIQQDK
+500 EVLAK
-514 QQMEQLKFEAERA
+514 
-527 EREGDYGRVA
+527 VA
-537 EIRYGKLQQL
+537 K
-547 QHDIDAQQEQ
+547 IDALAIKQDDNKNLASLE
-557 LRSRQGAEAM
+557 SRM
-567 VKEEVTPDDIAD
+567 KD
-579 VVARWTGIPV
+579 VIY
-589 TRMLQSEREKLLHL
+589 
-603 EDELHRRVVGQD
+603 GQD
-615 EAIQAVADAVRRSRA
+615 RAIQTVVEAVQLSKA
-630 GLQDPKRPIG
+630 GLTDENKPLASLLFVGP
-640 SFIFLGTTGV
+640 TGV
-650 GKTELAKALAD
+650 GKTEVAKMLAQELGVKLVR
-661 YLFNDENMMT
+661 F
-671 RIDMSEYQEK
+671 DMSEYVEK
-681 FSVSR
+681 HTVAK
-686 LVGAPPGYVGYE
+686 LIGAPAGYVGYDD
-698 EGGQLTEAVRR
+698 GGLLTDAVR
-709 KPYSVV
+709 KSPDCV
-715 LFDEIEKAHPDV
+715 LLLDEIEKAHSDI

-733 VLDDGRLTDNKGR
+733 VMDYGVLTDSKGHKAH
-746 TVNFK
+746 FK
-751 NTIIIMTSNMGSQL
+751 NVILIMTSNAGAQYASQASMGFASTATAGSAMLKQVKHTFKPEFINRL
-765 IQQKFEAIA
+765 NEIVVFNDMDEQMAKLILGKKLRELNAKLAAKSVSITLTDEAHQHLLKSGYSKEYGAREMDRVIQQQLKTMLM
-774 RKSADERERIIDE
+774 REILFG
-787 TKGEVLE
+787 K
-794 MLKKTIR
+794 LKKGG
-801 PEFLN
+801 E
-806 RIDDI
+806 
-811 IMFEP
+811 
-816 LTQPQIEQI
+816 
-825 VRLQVNGIERLLKDQ
+825 
-840 DVHIEV
+840 
-846 SDAAVKLVAK
+846 A
-856 AGFDPEFGARP
+856 
-867 VKRALQRLLLNDLSK
+867 
-882 ALLAGTVDK
+882 TVDLQNGTLTIK
-891 TRPIRVDV
+891 Q
-899 DGDAL
+899 
-904 RFSNAD
+904 S

>member
-47 QDLMWSCNEAFDID
+47 QDLMWSCNEAFDLD
-61 DFLDELD
+61 NFLDELD

-140 EDFEIMTG
+140 EDFEIMTA
-148 TEIHFHEHSTGV
+148 TEIHFHERSTGV

-185 LLFGDEDDYS
+185 LLFGDEDDFS

-205 KYVTCINEHLKD
+205 KYVTCINEHLAE

-427 PDKAIDLMDEAAAKL
+427 PDKAIDIIDEAGAQTE
-442 RMERDSQPEELD
+442 MEGKKYKKIGKKQ
-454 EITRRLRQ
+454 
-462 LEIER
+462 
-467 EAIKREGDEAKLD
+467 
-480 ALNKEIAE
+480 IA
-488 LQEREKNFRAKW
+488 
-500 EGEKEVLAKIQQDK
+500 EVLAK
-514 QQMEQLKFEAERA
+514 
-527 EREGDYGRVA
+527 VA
-537 EIRYGKLQQL
+537 K
-547 QHDIDAQQEQ
+547 IDALAIKQDDNKNLASLE
-557 LRSRQGAEAM
+557 SRM
-567 VKEEVTPDDIAD
+567 KD
-579 VVARWTGIPV
+579 VIY
-589 TRMLQSEREKLLHL
+589 
-603 EDELHRRVVGQD
+603 GQD
-615 EAIQAVADAVRRSRA
+615 RAIQTVVEAVQLSKA
-630 GLQDPKRPIG
+630 GLTDENKPLASLLFVG
-640 SFIFLGTTGV
+640 STGV
-650 GKTELAKALAD
+650 GKTEVAKMLAQELGVKLVR
-661 YLFNDENMMT
+661 F
-671 RIDMSEYQEK
+671 DMSEYVEK
-681 FSVSR
+681 HTVAK
-686 LVGAPPGYVGYE
+686 LIGAPAGYVGYDD
-698 EGGQLTEAVRR
+698 GGLLTDAVR
-709 KPYSVV
+709 KSPDCV
-715 LFDEIEKAHPDV
+715 LLLDEIEKAHSDI

-733 VLDDGRLTDNKGR
+733 VMDYGVLTDSKGR
-746 TVNFK
+746 KAHFK
-751 NTIIIMTSNMGSQL
+751 NVILIMTSNAGAQYASQASVGFASTATAGSAMLKQVKHTFKPEFINRL
-765 IQQKFEAIA
+765 NEIVVFNDMDAQMAKLILGKKLRELNAKLAAKSVSITLTDEAHQHLLKSGYSKEYGAREMDRVIQQQLKTMLM
-774 RKSADERERIIDE
+774 REILFG
-787 TKGEVLE
+787 K
-794 MLKKTIR
+794 LKKGG
-801 PEFLN
+801 E
-806 RIDDI
+806 
-811 IMFEP
+811 
-816 LTQPQIEQI
+816 
-825 VRLQVNGIERLLKDQ
+825 
-840 DVHIEV
+840 
-846 SDAAVKLVAK
+846 A
-856 AGFDPEFGARP
+856 
-867 VKRALQRLLLNDLSK
+867 
-882 ALLAGTVDK
+882 TVDLQNGTLTIK
-891 TRPIRVDV
+891 Q
-899 DGDAL
+899 
-904 RFSNAD
+904 S

>member
-47 QDLMWSCNEAFDID
+47 QDLMWSCNEAFDLD

-140 EDFEIMTG
+140 EDFEIMTA
-148 TEIHFHEHSTGV
+148 TEIHFHERSTGV

-185 LLFGDEDDYS
+185 LLFGDEDDFS

-205 KYVTCINEHLKD
+205 KYVTCINEHLAE

-427 PDKAIDLMDEAAAKL
+427 PDKAIDIIDEAGAQAE
-442 RMERDSQPEELD
+442 MEGKKYKKIGKKQ
-454 EITRRLRQ
+454 
-462 LEIER
+462 
-467 EAIKREGDEAKLD
+467 
-480 ALNKEIAE
+480 IA
-488 LQEREKNFRAKW
+488 
-500 EGEKEVLAKIQQDK
+500 EVLAK
-514 QQMEQLKFEAERA
+514 
-527 EREGDYGRVA
+527 VA
-537 EIRYGKLQQL
+537 K
-547 QHDIDAQQEQ
+547 IDALAIKQDDNKNLASLE
-557 LRSRQGAEAM
+557 SRM
-567 VKEEVTPDDIAD
+567 KD
-579 VVARWTGIPV
+579 VIY
-589 TRMLQSEREKLLHL
+589 
-603 EDELHRRVVGQD
+603 GQD
-615 EAIQAVADAVRRSRA
+615 RAIQTVVEAVQLSKA
-630 GLQDPKRPIG
+630 GLTDENKPLASLLFVGP
-640 SFIFLGTTGV
+640 TGV
-650 GKTELAKALAD
+650 GKTEVAKMLAQELGVKLVR
-661 YLFNDENMMT
+661 F
-671 RIDMSEYQEK
+671 DMSEN
-681 FSVSR
+681 V
-686 LVGAPPGYVGYE
+686 
-698 EGGQLTEAVRR
+698 
-709 KPYSVV
+709 
-715 LFDEIEKAHPDV
+715 
-727 FNILLQ
+727 
-733 VLDDGRLTDNKGR
+733 
-746 TVNFK
+746 
-751 NTIIIMTSNMGSQL
+751 
-765 IQQKFEAIA
+765 QKH
-774 RKSADERERIIDE
+774 
-787 TKGEVLE
+787 T
-794 MLKKTIR
+794 
-801 PEFLN
+801 
-806 RIDDI
+806 
-811 IMFEP
+811 
-816 LTQPQIEQI
+816 
-825 VRLQVNGIERLLKDQ
+825 
-840 DVHIEV
+840 
-846 SDAAVKLVAK
+846 
-856 AGFDPEFGARP
+856 
-867 VKRALQRLLLNDLSK
+867 
-882 ALLAGTVDK
+882 
-891 TRPIRVDV
+891 
-899 DGDAL
+899 
-904 RFSNAD
+904 

>member
-47 QDLMWSCNEAFDID
+47 QDLMWSCNEAFDLD
-61 DFLDELD
+61 NFLDELD

-140 EDFEIMTG
+140 EDFEIMTA
-148 TEIHFHEHSTGV
+148 TEIHFHERSTGV

-179 DDDDED
+179 DDDDEN
-185 LLFGDEDDYS
+185 LLFGDEDDFS
-195 SPSHKNDKWK
+195 SPSRKNDKWK
-205 KYVTCINEHLKD
+205 KYVTCINEHLAE

-427 PDKAIDLMDEAAAKL
+427 PDKAIDIIDEAGAQAE
-442 RMERDSQPEELD
+442 MEGKKYKKIGKKQ
-454 EITRRLRQ
+454 
-462 LEIER
+462 
-467 EAIKREGDEAKLD
+467 
-480 ALNKEIAE
+480 IA
-488 LQEREKNFRAKW
+488 
-500 EGEKEVLAKIQQDK
+500 EVLAK
-514 QQMEQLKFEAERA
+514 
-527 EREGDYGRVA
+527 VA
-537 EIRYGKLQQL
+537 K
-547 QHDIDAQQEQ
+547 IDALAIKQDDNKNLASLE
-557 LRSRQGAEAM
+557 SRM
-567 VKEEVTPDDIAD
+567 KD
-579 VVARWTGIPV
+579 VIY
-589 TRMLQSEREKLLHL
+589 
-603 EDELHRRVVGQD
+603 GQD
-615 EAIQAVADAVRRSRA
+615 RAIQTVVEAVQLSKA
-630 GLQDPKRPIG
+630 GLTDENKPLASLLFVGP
-640 SFIFLGTTGV
+640 TGV
-650 GKTELAKALAD
+650 GKTEVAKMLAQELGVKLVR
-661 YLFNDENMMT
+661 F
-671 RIDMSEYQEK
+671 DMSEYVEK
-681 FSVSR
+681 HTVAK
-686 LVGAPPGYVGYE
+686 LIGAPAGYVGYDD
-698 EGGQLTEAVRR
+698 GGLLTDAVR
-709 KPYSVV
+709 KSPDCV
-715 LFDEIEKAHPDV
+715 LLLDEIEKAHSDI

-733 VLDDGRLTDNKGR
+733 VMDYGVLTDSKGR
-746 TVNFK
+746 KAHFK
-751 NTIIIMTSNMGSQL
+751 NVILIMTSNAGAQYASQATVGFASTATAGSAMLKQVKHTFKPEFINRL
-765 IQQKFEAIA
+765 NEIVVFNDMDEQMAKLILGKKLRELNAKLAAKSVSITLTDEAHQHLLKSGYSKEYGAREMDRVIQQQLKTMLM
-774 RKSADERERIIDE
+774 REILFG
-787 TKGEVLE
+787 K
-794 MLKKTIR
+794 LKKGG
-801 PEFLN
+801 E
-806 RIDDI
+806 
-811 IMFEP
+811 
-816 LTQPQIEQI
+816 
-825 VRLQVNGIERLLKDQ
+825 
-840 DVHIEV
+840 
-846 SDAAVKLVAK
+846 A
-856 AGFDPEFGARP
+856 
-867 VKRALQRLLLNDLSK
+867 
-882 ALLAGTVDK
+882 TVDLQNGTLTIK
-891 TRPIRVDV
+891 Q
-899 DGDAL
+899 
-904 RFSNAD
+904 S

>member
-47 QDLMWSCNEAFDID
+47 QDLMWSCNEAFDLD
-61 DFLDELD
+61 NFLDELD

-140 EDFEIMTG
+140 EDFEIMTA
-148 TEIHFHEHSTGV
+148 TEIHFHERSTGV

-185 LLFGDEDDYS
+185 LLFGDEDDFS

-205 KYVTCINEHLKD
+205 KYVTCINEHLAE

-222 GREKELDRTIQVLCR
+222 GRERELDRTIQVLCR

-403 VKYDAAAIEYA
+403 VKYDDAAIEYA

-427 PDKAIDLMDEAAAKL
+427 PDKAIDIIDEAGAQAE
-442 RMERDSQPEELD
+442 MEGKKYKKIGKKQ
-454 EITRRLRQ
+454 
-462 LEIER
+462 
-467 EAIKREGDEAKLD
+467 
-480 ALNKEIAE
+480 IA
-488 LQEREKNFRAKW
+488 
-500 EGEKEVLAKIQQDK
+500 EVLAK
-514 QQMEQLKFEAERA
+514 
-527 EREGDYGRVA
+527 VA
-537 EIRYGKLQQL
+537 K
-547 QHDIDAQQEQ
+547 IDALAIKQDDNKNLASLE
-557 LRSRQGAEAM
+557 SRM
-567 VKEEVTPDDIAD
+567 KD
-579 VVARWTGIPV
+579 VIY
-589 TRMLQSEREKLLHL
+589 
-603 EDELHRRVVGQD
+603 GQD
-615 EAIQAVADAVRRSRA
+615 RAIQTVVEAVQLSKA
-630 GLQDPKRPIG
+630 GLTDENKPLASLLFVGP
-640 SFIFLGTTGV
+640 TGV
-650 GKTELAKALAD
+650 GKTEVAKMLAQELGVKLVR
-661 YLFNDENMMT
+661 F
-671 RIDMSEYQEK
+671 DMSEYVEK
-681 FSVSR
+681 HTVAK
-686 LVGAPPGYVGYE
+686 LIGAPAGYVGYDD
-698 EGGQLTEAVRR
+698 GGLLTDAVR
-709 KPYSVV
+709 KSPDCV
-715 LFDEIEKAHPDV
+715 LLLDEIEKAHSDI

-733 VLDDGRLTDNKGR
+733 VMDYGVLTDSKGR
-746 TVNFK
+746 KAHFK
-751 NTIIIMTSNMGSQL
+751 NVILIMTNNAGAQYASQASVGFASTASAGSAMLKQVKHTFKPEFINRL
-765 IQQKFEAIA
+765 NEIVVFNDMDEQMAKLILGKKLRELNAKLAAKSVSITLTDEAHQHLLKSGYSKEYGAREMDRVIQQQLKTMLM
-774 RKSADERERIIDE
+774 REILFG
-787 TKGEVLE
+787 K
-794 MLKKTIR
+794 LKKGG
-801 PEFLN
+801 E
-806 RIDDI
+806 
-811 IMFEP
+811 
-816 LTQPQIEQI
+816 
-825 VRLQVNGIERLLKDQ
+825 
-840 DVHIEV
+840 
-846 SDAAVKLVAK
+846 A
-856 AGFDPEFGARP
+856 
-867 VKRALQRLLLNDLSK
+867 
-882 ALLAGTVDK
+882 TVDLQNGTLTIK
-891 TRPIRVDV
+891 Q
-899 DGDAL
+899 
-904 RFSNAD
+904 S

>member
-47 QDLMWSCNEAFDID
+47 QDLMWSCNEAFDLD
-61 DFLDELD
+61 NFLDELD

-140 EDFEIMTG
+140 EDFEIMTA
-148 TEIHFHEHSTGV
+148 TEIHFHERSTGV

-185 LLFGDEDDYS
+185 LLFGDEDDFS

-205 KYVTCINEHLKD
+205 KYVTCINEHLAE

-222 GREKELDRTIQVLCR
+222 GRERELDRTIQVLCR

-427 PDKAIDLMDEAAAKL
+427 PDKAIDIIDEAGAQAE
-442 RMERDSQPEELD
+442 MEGKKYKKIGKKQ
-454 EITRRLRQ
+454 
-462 LEIER
+462 
-467 EAIKREGDEAKLD
+467 
-480 ALNKEIAE
+480 IA
-488 LQEREKNFRAKW
+488 
-500 EGEKEVLAKIQQDK
+500 EVLAK
-514 QQMEQLKFEAERA
+514 
-527 EREGDYGRVA
+527 VA
-537 EIRYGKLQQL
+537 K
-547 QHDIDAQQEQ
+547 IDALAIKQDDNKNLASLE
-557 LRSRQGAEAM
+557 SRM
-567 VKEEVTPDDIAD
+567 KD
-579 VVARWTGIPV
+579 VIY
-589 TRMLQSEREKLLHL
+589 
-603 EDELHRRVVGQD
+603 GQD
-615 EAIQAVADAVRRSRA
+615 RAIQTVVEAVQLSKA
-630 GLQDPKRPIG
+630 GLTDENKPLASLLFVGP
-640 SFIFLGTTGV
+640 TGV
-650 GKTELAKALAD
+650 GKTEVAKMLAQELGVKLVR
-661 YLFNDENMMT
+661 F
-671 RIDMSEYQEK
+671 DMSEYVEK
-681 FSVSR
+681 HTVAK
-686 LVGAPPGYVGYE
+686 LIGAPAGYVGYDD
-698 EGGQLTEAVRR
+698 GGLLTDAVR
-709 KPYSVV
+709 KSPDCV
-715 LFDEIEKAHPDV
+715 LLLDEIEKAHSDI

-733 VLDDGRLTDNKGR
+733 VMDYGVLTDSKGR
-746 TVNFK
+746 KAHFK
-751 NTIIIMTSNMGSQL
+751 NVILIMTSNAGAQYASQASVGFASTATAGS
-765 IQQKFEAIA
+765 A
-774 RKSADERERIIDE
+774 
-787 TKGEVLE
+787 
-794 MLKKTIR
+794 MLKQVKHTFK
-801 PEFLN
+801 PEFINRLN
-806 RIDDI
+806 EIVVFNDMDEQMAKLILGKKLRELNAKLAAKSVSIT
-811 IMFEP
+811 
-816 LTQPQIEQI
+816 LTDEAHQH
-825 VRLQVNGIERLLKDQ
+825 LLKSGYSK
-840 DVHIEV
+840 EY
-846 SDAAVKLVAK
+846 
-856 AGFDPEFGARP
+856 GAREMDR
-867 VKRALQRLLLNDLSK
+867 VIQLQLKTMLMREILFGKLK
-882 ALLAGTVDK
+882 KGGEATVDLQNGTLTIK
-891 TRPIRVDV
+891 Q
-899 DGDAL
+899 
-904 RFSNAD
+904 S

>member
-18 FASQKALVENS
+18 YASQKALVENS

-47 QDLMWSCNEAFDID
+47 QDLMWSCNEAFDLD
-61 DFLDELD
+61 EFLDELD

-185 LLFGDEDDYS
+185 LPFGDEDDFS

-205 KYVTCINEHLKD
+205 KYVTCINEHLAE

-222 GREKELDRTIQVLCR
+222 GRERELDRTIQVLCR

-427 PDKAIDLMDEAAAKL
+427 PDKAIDIIDEAGAQAE
-442 RMERDSQPEELD
+442 MEGKKYKKIGKKQ
-454 EITRRLRQ
+454 
-462 LEIER
+462 
-467 EAIKREGDEAKLD
+467 
-480 ALNKEIAE
+480 IA
-488 LQEREKNFRAKW
+488 
-500 EGEKEVLAKIQQDK
+500 EVLAK
-514 QQMEQLKFEAERA
+514 
-527 EREGDYGRVA
+527 VA
-537 EIRYGKLQQL
+537 K
-547 QHDIDAQQEQ
+547 IDALAIKQDDNKNLASLE
-557 LRSRQGAEAM
+557 SRM
-567 VKEEVTPDDIAD
+567 KD
-579 VVARWTGIPV
+579 VIY
-589 TRMLQSEREKLLHL
+589 
-603 EDELHRRVVGQD
+603 GQD
-615 EAIQAVADAVRRSRA
+615 RAIQTVVEAVQLSKA
-630 GLQDPKRPIG
+630 GLTDENKPLASLLFVGP
-640 SFIFLGTTGV
+640 TGV
-650 GKTELAKALAD
+650 GKTEVAKMLAQELGVKLVR
-661 YLFNDENMMT
+661 F
-671 RIDMSEYQEK
+671 DMSEYVEK
-681 FSVSR
+681 HTVAK
-686 LVGAPPGYVGYE
+686 LIGAPAGYVGYDD
-698 EGGQLTEAVRR
+698 GGLLTDAVR
-709 KPYSVV
+709 KSPDCV
-715 LFDEIEKAHPDV
+715 LLLDEIEKAHSDI

-733 VLDDGRLTDNKGR
+733 VMDYGVLTDSKGR
-746 TVNFK
+746 KAHFK
-751 NTIIIMTSNMGSQL
+751 NVILIMTSNAGAQYASQASVGFASTASAGSAMLKQVKHTFKPEFINRL
-765 IQQKFEAIA
+765 NEIVVFNDMDEQMAKLILGKKLRELNAKLAAKSVSITLTDEAHQHLLKSGYSKEYGAREMDRVIQQQLKTMLM
-774 RKSADERERIIDE
+774 REILFG
-787 TKGEVLE
+787 K
-794 MLKKTIR
+794 LKKGG
-801 PEFLN
+801 E
-806 RIDDI
+806 
-811 IMFEP
+811 
-816 LTQPQIEQI
+816 
-825 VRLQVNGIERLLKDQ
+825 
-840 DVHIEV
+840 
-846 SDAAVKLVAK
+846 A
-856 AGFDPEFGARP
+856 
-867 VKRALQRLLLNDLSK
+867 
-882 ALLAGTVDK
+882 TVDLQNGTLTIK
-891 TRPIRVDV
+891 Q
-899 DGDAL
+899 
-904 RFSNAD
+904 S

>member
-47 QDLMWSCNEAFDID
+47 QDLMWSCNEAFDLD
-61 DFLDELD
+61 NFLDELD

-140 EDFEIMTG
+140 EDFEIMTA
-148 TEIHFHEHSTGV
+148 TEIHFHERSTGV

-167 SNGEGDNPFGLF
+167 SNSEGDNPFGLF

-205 KYVTCINEHLKD
+205 KYVTCINEHLAE

-222 GREKELDRTIQVLCR
+222 GRERELDRTIQVLCR

-403 VKYDAAAIEYA
+403 VKYDDAAIEYA

-427 PDKAIDLMDEAAAKL
+427 PDKAIDIIDEAGAQAE
-442 RMERDSQPEELD
+442 MEGKKYKKIGKKQ
-454 EITRRLRQ
+454 
-462 LEIER
+462 
-467 EAIKREGDEAKLD
+467 
-480 ALNKEIAE
+480 IA
-488 LQEREKNFRAKW
+488 
-500 EGEKEVLAKIQQDK
+500 EVLAK
-514 QQMEQLKFEAERA
+514 
-527 EREGDYGRVA
+527 VA
-537 EIRYGKLQQL
+537 K
-547 QHDIDAQQEQ
+547 IDALAIKQDDNKNLASLE
-557 LRSRQGAEAM
+557 SRM
-567 VKEEVTPDDIAD
+567 KD
-579 VVARWTGIPV
+579 VIY
-589 TRMLQSEREKLLHL
+589 
-603 EDELHRRVVGQD
+603 GQD
-615 EAIQAVADAVRRSRA
+615 RAIQTVVEAVQLSKA
-630 GLQDPKRPIG
+630 GLTDENKPLASLLFVGP
-640 SFIFLGTTGV
+640 TGV
-650 GKTELAKALAD
+650 GKTEVAKMLAQELGVKLVR
-661 YLFNDENMMT
+661 F
-671 RIDMSEYQEK
+671 DMSEYVEK
-681 FSVSR
+681 HTVAK
-686 LVGAPPGYVGYE
+686 LIGAPAGYVGYDD
-698 EGGQLTEAVRR
+698 GGLLTDAVR
-709 KPYSVV
+709 KSPDCV
-715 LFDEIEKAHPDV
+715 LLLDEIEKAHSDI

-733 VLDDGRLTDNKGR
+733 VMDYGVLTDSKGR
-746 TVNFK
+746 KAHFK
-751 NTIIIMTSNMGSQL
+751 NVILIMTSNAGAQYASQASVGFASTATAGSAMLKQVKHTFKPEFINRL
-765 IQQKFEAIA
+765 NEIVVFNDMDEQMAKLILGKKLRELNAKLAAKSVSITLTDEAHQHLLKSGYSKEYGAREMDRVIQQQLKTMLM
-774 RKSADERERIIDE
+774 REILFG
-787 TKGEVLE
+787 K
-794 MLKKTIR
+794 LKKGGEATV
-801 PEFLN
+801 
-806 RIDDI
+806 D
-811 IMFEP
+811 
-816 LTQPQIEQI
+816 
-825 VRLQVNGIERLLKDQ
+825 LQNGILTIKQ
-840 DVHIEV
+840 
-846 SDAAVKLVAK
+846 S
-856 AGFDPEFGARP
+856 
-867 VKRALQRLLLNDLSK
+867 
-882 ALLAGTVDK
+882 
-891 TRPIRVDV
+891 
-899 DGDAL
+899 
-904 RFSNAD
+904 